1 MSQNGVTKMSF
12 VQLQVISSYS
22 LLQSTVT
29 LEALVLKAKERGYQ
43 AIALTDYNIL
53 YGIVDFYKMCKKHN
67 IKPLLGLTLDVGGII
82 KTEENH
88 SILLLAKNAAG
99 YESLLTLSSEKMLL
113 AETERL
119 TIDQIKEHSR
129 NLIAVTPG
137 EKGEVEHFLL
147 QNEKKAA
154 AAVVEKWQALFPER
168 QFYLGVQLHQN
179 LLPIKDALTELAKE
193 TGTLPVALQ
202 DVRYIDATDDFS
214 TRVLRAINK
223 GEVLETQHAAVIGEY
238 YLPESSQ
245 AEKRFIDNGLKEA
258 AQRTNDI
265 ANMIDVEIAL
275 NQQLLPKFPLPTEKT
290 TTEFLKEQCLVGL
303 EKRVSEPDKRYTD
316 RLEYE
321 LTVIGKM
328 GFEDYFLIVWDVMA
342 YAHKVKIV
350 TGAGRGSAAGS
361 LVAYLLE
368 ITDVDPIEYD
378 LLFERFLNEE
388 RYTMPDI
395 DLDFPD
401 NRREDIL
408 QYVKNKYGKN
418 HVAQIATFGTLAAKM
433 ALKDVS
439 RVFGLSPSEASVWSK
454 AIPSVL
460 GITLEK
466 AFKQSVNL
474 RNLVGKNEKNTLL
487 FETAKKIEGLPRH
500 ISTHAAGVV
509 ISDKPLTHY
518 VPLQKGGSDILLT
531 QYPMGNVEE
540 IGLLKMDFLG
550 LKNLSIID
558 NALKL
563 IQRETG
569 ERLNLLNI
577 PMQDQETLQLF
588 RKGDMVGIFQF
599 ESAGIKSVLRRLEP
613 TSMEDI
619 AAVNALY
626 RPGPMEQI
634 DTFIKRKKG
643 LLPIEYPHETLSEIL
658 SVTYGVMVY
667 QEQVMQVAS
676 KMGGYTLGQAD
687 ILRRAIGK
695 KQKSVIDKERQH
707 FTSGAAKLGY
717 SPEVAI
723 QVYDYIER
731 FANYGF
737 NRSHAVAYSFIA
749 YQMAYLKAHY
759 PHAFFVA
766 LLNSALNNSAKM
778 KEYIIEAKK
787 RNIKVLSP
795 DINASFGGFSLVKGQ
810 ILFGFSSIKGLRR
823 DMIDD
828 MVTNRKNDG
837 SYKDL
842 IDFLKRLNKKW
853 LKPEYIKPLIYVGAF
868 DQFEYSRGTLLAS
881 IEGII
886 QSVHMSGNNSGLFEL
901 LKPKYEFA
909 SDLTIEEK
917 LENEEL
923 FLGTYLSGHPTEKYD
938 SVRPWKQIVYVNELI
953 IGKTSRVI
961 GSIKNIHK
969 ITTKK
974 GEPMAFVTISDTS
987 GDCSLTLFPTKY
999 RQFIELLTDKTVLYV
1014 EGKVESKR
1022 EGIPQIIVQQMD
1034 DIELIMSSQTN
1045 KKCFIRIQEEQNNN
1059 ETLAA
1064 IKKIMM
1070 KSKGNIPVVLYYVQ
1084 TNKKIGLAEESWIND
1099 TPELIEELEN
1109 LLGKENVVLKI
1120 N

>member
-1 MSQNGVTKMSF
+1 MSF
-12 VQLQVISSYS
+12 VQLQVMSSYS
-22 LLQSTVT
+22 LLQSTISI
-29 LEALVLKAKERGYQ
+29 EELVIKAKERGYQ
-43 AIALTDYNIL
+43 AIALTDHNIL
-53 YGIVDFYKMCKKHN
+53 YGLVDFYKMCKKHQ
-67 IKPLLGLTLDVGGII
+67 IKPILGLTLDVGGIV
-82 KTEENH
+82 KSEENH
-88 SILLLAKNAAG
+88 SIILLAKNAKG
-99 YESLLTLSSEKMLL
+99 YENLMILSSKKMLL
-113 AETERL
+113 AENERL
-119 TIDQIKEHSR
+119 TVDQIEQYSQD
-129 NLIAVTPG
+129 LIAITPG
-137 EKGEVEHFLL
+137 ETGEAESFLFKDDA
-147 QNEKKAA
+147 ESAA
-154 AAVVEKWQALFPER
+154 TVIKKWQKTFPKN
-168 QFYLGVQLHQN
+168 QFYIGVQLH
-179 LLPIKDALTELAKE
+179 LKLKSIKNKLNEVSRD
-193 TGTLPVALQ
+193 TGTPTVALQ
-202 DVRYIDATDDFS
+202 DIRYIDADDEFS
-214 TRVLRAINK
+214 TAALRAIDK
-223 GEVLETQHAAVIGEY
+223 GETLSIQNASINGDY
-238 YLPESSQ
+238 FLPESSLVEKQ
-245 AEKRFIDNGLKEA
+245 FKENDLAEE
-258 AQRTNDI
+258 AQRTNAI
-265 ANMIDVEIAL
+265 ADMITSEIVL
-275 NQQLLPKFPLPTEKT
+275 HQQLLPKFPLPTEKST
-290 TTEFLKEQCLVGL
+290 TAFLKEQCLIGL
-303 EKRVSEPDKRYTD
+303 EKRVSEPDKRYID

-361 LVAYLLE
+361 LVAYLLG

-401 NRREDIL
+401 NRREEIL
-408 QYVKNKYGKN
+408 QYVRNKYGKN

-439 RVFGLSPSEASVWSK
+439 RVFGLSPSEANVWSK

-466 AFKQSVNL
+466 AFKQSATL
-474 RNLVGKNEKNTLL
+474 RKLVEENEKNTLL

-509 ISDKPLTHY
+509 ISDKPLTQY
-518 VPLQKGGSDILLT
+518 VPLQKGGGEIFLT

-558 NALKL
+558 NALNL
-563 IQRETG
+563 VQRETG
-569 ERLNLLNI
+569 KRLNLLNI

-613 TSMEDI
+613 SSMEDI

-643 LLPIEYPHETLSEIL
+643 VLPIVYPHESLSEIL

-667 QEQVMQVAS
+667 QEQVMQVAAR
-676 KMGGYTLGQAD
+676 MGGYTLGQAD

-695 KQKSVIDKERQH
+695 KQKSIIDKERQH

-717 SPEVAI
+717 TPEVAM

-759 PHAFFVA
+759 PNAFFVA
-766 LLNSALNNSAKM
+766 LLNSALNNSTKM

-787 RNIKVLSP
+787 RAIKVLSP
-795 DINASFGGFSLVKGQ
+795 DINASFGGFSLINSQ

-828 MVTNRKNDG
+828 MITNRKNDG
-837 SYKDL
+837 KYKDL
-842 IDFLKRLNKKW
+842 IDFLKRLDKKW

-868 DQFEYSRGTLLAS
+868 DQFEHSRGTLLAS

-886 QSVHMSGNNSGLFEL
+886 QSVQMSGNNIDLFEL
-901 LKPKYEFA
+901 LKPKYESA
-909 SDLTIEEK
+909 PDLTIEEK
-917 LENEEL
+917 LENEEH

-938 SVRPWKQIVYVNELI
+938 SVRPWKQIVYINELT
-953 IGKTSRVI
+953 IGKTSRVL

-1022 EGIPQIIVQQMD
+1022 EGIPQIIVNQMD
-1034 DIELIMSSQTN
+1034 DVEKITGSQTD

-1059 ETLAA
+1059 ETLE
-1064 IKKIMM
+1064 KMKNVMM
-1070 KSKGNIPVVLYYVQ
+1070 RSKGNIPVVLYYVQ
-1084 TNKKIGLAEESWIND
+1084 SNKKIGLAEESWIND

-1109 LLGKENVVLKI
+1109 LLGKENIVIK
-1120 N
+1120 NN

>member
-1 MSQNGVTKMSF
+1 MSF
-12 VQLQVISSYS
+12 VQLQVMSSYS
-22 LLQSTVT
+22 LLQSTISI
-29 LEALVLKAKERGYQ
+29 EELVIKAKERGYQ
-43 AIALTDYNIL
+43 AIALNDHNIL
-53 YGIVDFYKMCKKHN
+53 YGLVDFYKMCKKHQ
-67 IKPLLGLTLDVGGII
+67 IKPILGLTLDVGGIV
-82 KTEENH
+82 KSEENH
-88 SILLLAKNAAG
+88 SIILLAKNAKG
-99 YESLLTLSSEKMLL
+99 YENLMILSSKKMLL
-113 AETERL
+113 AENERL
-119 TIDQIKEHSR
+119 TVDQIEQYSQD
-129 NLIAVTPG
+129 LIAITPG
-137 EKGEVEHFLL
+137 ETGEAESFLFKDDA
-147 QNEKKAA
+147 ESAA
-154 AAVVEKWQALFPER
+154 TVIKKWQKTFPKN
-168 QFYLGVQLHQN
+168 QFYIGVQLH
-179 LLPIKDALTELAKE
+179 LKLKSIKNKLNEVSRD
-193 TGTLPVALQ
+193 TGTPTVALQ
-202 DVRYIDATDDFS
+202 DIRYIDADDEFS
-214 TRVLRAINK
+214 TAALRAIDK
-223 GEVLETQHAAVIGEY
+223 GETLSIQNASINGDY
-238 YLPESSQ
+238 FLPESSLVEKQ
-245 AEKRFIDNGLKEA
+245 FKENDLAEE
-258 AQRTNDI
+258 AQRTNAI
-265 ANMIDVEIAL
+265 ADMITSEIVL
-275 NQQLLPKFPLPTEKT
+275 HQQLLPKFPLPTEKST
-290 TTEFLKEQCLVGL
+290 TAFLKEQCLIGL
-303 EKRVSEPDKRYTD
+303 EKRVSEPDKRYID

-361 LVAYLLE
+361 LVAYLLG

-401 NRREDIL
+401 NRREEIL
-408 QYVKNKYGKN
+408 QYVRNKYGKN

-439 RVFGLSPSEASVWSK
+439 RVFGLSPSEANVWSK

-466 AFKQSVNL
+466 AFKQSATL
-474 RNLVGKNEKNTLL
+474 RKLVEENEKNTLL

-509 ISDKPLTHY
+509 ISDKPLTQY
-518 VPLQKGGSDILLT
+518 VPLQKGGGEIFLT

-563 IQRETG
+563 VQRETG
-569 ERLNLLNI
+569 KRLNLLNI

-613 TSMEDI
+613 SSMEDI

-643 LLPIEYPHETLSEIL
+643 VLPIVYPHESLSEIL

-667 QEQVMQVAS
+667 QEQVMQVAAR
-676 KMGGYTLGQAD
+676 MGGYTLGQAD

-695 KQKSVIDKERQH
+695 KQKSIIDKERQH

-717 SPEVAI
+717 TPEVAM

-759 PHAFFVA
+759 PNAFFVA
-766 LLNSALNNSAKM
+766 LLNSALNNSTKM

-787 RNIKVLSP
+787 RAIKVLSP
-795 DINASFGGFSLVKGQ
+795 DINASFGGFSLINSQ

-828 MVTNRKNDG
+828 MITNRKNDG
-837 SYKDL
+837 KYKDL
-842 IDFLKRLNKKW
+842 IDFLKRLDKKW

-868 DQFEYSRGTLLAS
+868 DQFEHSRGTLLAS

-886 QSVHMSGNNSGLFEL
+886 QSVQMSGNNIDLFEL
-901 LKPKYEFA
+901 LKPKYESA
-909 SDLTIEEK
+909 PDLTIEEK
-917 LENEEL
+917 LENEEH

-938 SVRPWKQIVYVNELI
+938 SVRPWKQIVYINELT
-953 IGKTSRVI
+953 IGKTSRVL

-1022 EGIPQIIVQQMD
+1022 EGIPQIIVNQMD
-1034 DIELIMSSQTN
+1034 DVEKIAGSQTD

-1059 ETLAA
+1059 ETLE
-1064 IKKIMM
+1064 KMKNVMM
-1070 KSKGNIPVVLYYVQ
+1070 RSKGNIPVVLYYVQ
-1084 TNKKIGLAEESWIND
+1084 SNKKIGLAEESWIND

-1109 LLGKENVVLKI
+1109 LLGKENIVIK
-1120 N
+1120 NN

>member
-1 MSQNGVTKMSF
+1 MSF
-12 VQLQVISSYS
+12 VQLQVMSSYS
-22 LLQSTVT
+22 LLQSTISI
-29 LEALVLKAKERGYQ
+29 EELVIKAKERGYQ
-43 AIALTDYNIL
+43 AIALTDHNIL
-53 YGIVDFYKMCKKHN
+53 YGLVDFYKMCKKHQ
-67 IKPLLGLTLDVGGII
+67 IKPILGLTLDVGGIV
-82 KTEENH
+82 KSEENH
-88 SILLLAKNAAG
+88 SIILLAKNAKG
-99 YESLLTLSSEKMLL
+99 YENLMILSSKKMLL
-113 AETERL
+113 AENERL
-119 TIDQIKEHSR
+119 TVDQIEQYSQD
-129 NLIAVTPG
+129 LIAITPG
-137 EKGEVEHFLL
+137 ETGEAESFLFKDDA
-147 QNEKKAA
+147 ESAA
-154 AAVVEKWQALFPER
+154 TVIKKWQKTFPKN
-168 QFYLGVQLHQN
+168 QFYIGVQLH
-179 LLPIKDALTELAKE
+179 LKLKSIKNKLNEVSRD
-193 TGTLPVALQ
+193 TGTPTVALQ
-202 DVRYIDATDDFS
+202 DIRYIDADDEFS
-214 TRVLRAINK
+214 TAALRAIDK
-223 GEVLETQHAAVIGEY
+223 GETLSIQNASINGDY
-238 YLPESSQ
+238 FLPESSLV
-245 AEKRFIDNGLKEA
+245 EKQFKENDLAEA
-258 AQRTNDI
+258 AQRTNAI
-265 ANMIDVEIAL
+265 ADMITSEIVL
-275 NQQLLPKFPLPTEKT
+275 HQQLLPKFPLPTEKST
-290 TTEFLKEQCLVGL
+290 TAFLKEQCLIGL
-303 EKRVSEPDKRYTD
+303 EKRVSEPDKRYID

-361 LVAYLLE
+361 LVAYLLG

-401 NRREDIL
+401 NRREEIL
-408 QYVKNKYGKN
+408 QYVRNKYGKN

-439 RVFGLSPSEASVWSK
+439 RVFGLSPSEANVWSK

-466 AFKQSVNL
+466 AFKQSATL
-474 RNLVGKNEKNTLL
+474 RKLVEENEKNTLL

-509 ISDKPLTHY
+509 ISDKPLTQY
-518 VPLQKGGSDILLT
+518 VPLQKGGGEIFLT

-563 IQRETG
+563 VQRETG
-569 ERLNLLNI
+569 KRLNLLNI

-613 TSMEDI
+613 SSMEDI

-643 LLPIEYPHETLSEIL
+643 VLPIVYPHESLSEIL

-667 QEQVMQVAS
+667 QEQVMQVAAR
-676 KMGGYTLGQAD
+676 MGGYTLGQAD

-695 KQKSVIDKERQH
+695 KQKSIIDKERQH

-717 SPEVAI
+717 TLEVAM

-759 PHAFFVA
+759 PNAFFVA
-766 LLNSALNNSAKM
+766 LLNSALNNSTKM

-787 RNIKVLSP
+787 RAIKVLSP
-795 DINASFGGFSLVKGQ
+795 DINASFGGFSLINSQ
-810 ILFGFSSIKGLRR
+810 IFFGFSSIKGLRR

-828 MVTNRKNDG
+828 MITNRKNDG
-837 SYKDL
+837 KYKDL
-842 IDFLKRLNKKW
+842 IDFLKRLDKKW

-868 DQFEYSRGTLLAS
+868 DQFEHSRGTLLAS

-886 QSVHMSGNNSGLFEL
+886 QSVQMSGNNIDLFEL
-901 LKPKYEFA
+901 LKPKYESA
-909 SDLTIEEK
+909 PDLTIEEK
-917 LENEEL
+917 LENEEH

-938 SVRPWKQIVYVNELI
+938 SVRPWKQIVYINELT
-953 IGKTSRVI
+953 IGKTSRVL

-1022 EGIPQIIVQQMD
+1022 EGIPQIIVNQMD
-1034 DIELIMSSQTN
+1034 DVEKIAGSQTD

-1059 ETLAA
+1059 ETLE
-1064 IKKIMM
+1064 KMKNVMM
-1070 KSKGNIPVVLYYVQ
+1070 RSKGNIPVVLYYVQ
-1084 TNKKIGLAEESWIND
+1084 SNKKIGLAEESWIND

-1109 LLGKENVVLKI
+1109 LLGKENIVIK
-1120 N
+1120 NN

>member
-1 MSQNGVTKMSF
+1 MSF
-12 VQLQVISSYS
+12 VQLQVMSSYS
-22 LLQSTVT
+22 LLQSTISI
-29 LEALVLKAKERGYQ
+29 EELVIKAKERGYQ
-43 AIALTDYNIL
+43 AIALTDHNIL
-53 YGIVDFYKMCKKHN
+53 YGLVDFYKMCKKHQ
-67 IKPLLGLTLDVGGII
+67 IKPILGLTLDVGGIV
-82 KTEENH
+82 KSEENH
-88 SILLLAKNAAG
+88 SIILLAKNAKG
-99 YESLLTLSSEKMLL
+99 YENLMILSSKKMLL
-113 AETERL
+113 AENERL
-119 TIDQIKEHSR
+119 TVDQIEQYSQD
-129 NLIAVTPG
+129 LIAITPG
-137 EKGEVEHFLL
+137 ETGEAESFLFKDDA
-147 QNEKKAA
+147 ESAA
-154 AAVVEKWQALFPER
+154 TVIKKWQKTFPKN
-168 QFYLGVQLHQN
+168 QFYIGVQLH
-179 LLPIKDALTELAKE
+179 LKLKSIKNKLNEVSRD
-193 TGTLPVALQ
+193 TGTPTVALQ
-202 DVRYIDATDDFS
+202 DIRYIDADDEFS
-214 TRVLRAINK
+214 TAALRAIDK
-223 GEVLETQHAAVIGEY
+223 GEALSIQNASINGDY
-238 YLPESSQ
+238 FLPESSLVEKQ
-245 AEKRFIDNGLKEA
+245 FKENDLAEE
-258 AQRTNDI
+258 AQRTNAI
-265 ANMIDVEIAL
+265 ADMITSEIVL
-275 NQQLLPKFPLPTEKT
+275 HQQLLPKFPLPTEKST
-290 TTEFLKEQCLVGL
+290 TAFLKEQCLIGL
-303 EKRVSEPDKRYTD
+303 EKRVSEPDKRYID

-361 LVAYLLE
+361 LVAYLLG

-401 NRREDIL
+401 NRREEIL
-408 QYVKNKYGKN
+408 QYVRNKYGKN

-439 RVFGLSPSEASVWSK
+439 RVFGLSPSEANVWSK

-466 AFKQSVNL
+466 AFKQSATL
-474 RNLVGKNEKNTLL
+474 RKLVEENEKNTLL

-509 ISDKPLTHY
+509 ISDKPLTQY
-518 VPLQKGGSDILLT
+518 VPLQKGGGEIFLT

-563 IQRETG
+563 VQRETG
-569 ERLNLLNI
+569 KRLNLLNI

-613 TSMEDI
+613 SSMEDI

-643 LLPIEYPHETLSEIL
+643 VLPIVYPHESLSEIL

-667 QEQVMQVAS
+667 QEQVMQVAAR
-676 KMGGYTLGQAD
+676 MGGYTLGQAD

-695 KQKSVIDKERQH
+695 KQKSIIDKERQH

-717 SPEVAI
+717 TPEVAM

-759 PHAFFVA
+759 PNAFFVA
-766 LLNSALNNSAKM
+766 LLNSALNNSTKM

-787 RNIKVLSP
+787 RAIKVLSP
-795 DINASFGGFSLVKGQ
+795 DINASFGGFSLINSQ

-828 MVTNRKNDG
+828 MITNRKNDG
-837 SYKDL
+837 KYKDL
-842 IDFLKRLNKKW
+842 IDFLKRLDKKW

-868 DQFEYSRGTLLAS
+868 DQFEHSRGTLLAS

-886 QSVHMSGNNSGLFEL
+886 QSVQMSGNNIDLFEL
-901 LKPKYEFA
+901 LKPKYESA
-909 SDLTIEEK
+909 PDLTIEEK
-917 LENEEL
+917 LENEEH

-938 SVRPWKQIVYVNELI
+938 SVRPWKQIVYINELT
-953 IGKTSRVI
+953 IGKTSRII

-1022 EGIPQIIVQQMD
+1022 EGIPQIIVNQMD
-1034 DIELIMSSQTN
+1034 DVEKIAGNQTD

-1059 ETLAA
+1059 ETLE
-1064 IKKIMM
+1064 KMKNVMM
-1070 KSKGNIPVVLYYVQ
+1070 RSKGNIPVVLYYVQ
-1084 TNKKIGLAEESWIND
+1084 SNKKIGLAEESWIND

-1109 LLGKENVVLKI
+1109 LLGKENIVIK
-1120 N
+1120 NN

>member
-1 MSQNGVTKMSF
+1 MSF
-12 VQLQVISSYS
+12 VQLQVMSSYS
-22 LLQSTVT
+22 LLQSTISI
-29 LEALVLKAKERGYQ
+29 EELVIKAKERGYQ
-43 AIALTDYNIL
+43 AIALTDHNIL
-53 YGIVDFYKMCKKHN
+53 YGLVDFYKMCKKHQ
-67 IKPLLGLTLDVGGII
+67 IKPILGLTLDVGGIV
-82 KTEENH
+82 KSEENH
-88 SILLLAKNAAG
+88 SIILLAKNAKG
-99 YESLLTLSSEKMLL
+99 YENLMILSSKKMLL
-113 AETERL
+113 AENERL
-119 TIDQIKEHSR
+119 TVDQIEQYSQD
-129 NLIAVTPG
+129 LIAITPG
-137 EKGEVEHFLL
+137 ETGEAESFLFKDDA
-147 QNEKKAA
+147 ESAA
-154 AAVVEKWQALFPER
+154 TVIKKWQKTFPKN
-168 QFYLGVQLHQN
+168 QFYIGVQLH
-179 LLPIKDALTELAKE
+179 LKLKSIKNKLNEVSRD
-193 TGTLPVALQ
+193 TGTPTVALQ
-202 DVRYIDATDDFS
+202 DIRYIDADDEFS
-214 TRVLRAINK
+214 TAALRAIDK
-223 GEVLETQHAAVIGEY
+223 GETLSIQNASINGDY
-238 YLPESSQ
+238 FLPESSLVEKQ
-245 AEKRFIDNGLKEA
+245 FKENDLAEE
-258 AQRTNDI
+258 AQRTNAI
-265 ANMIDVEIAL
+265 ADMITSEIVL
-275 NQQLLPKFPLPTEKT
+275 HQQLLPKFPLPTEKST
-290 TTEFLKEQCLVGL
+290 TAFLKEQCLIGL
-303 EKRVSEPDKRYTD
+303 EKRVSEPDKRYID

-361 LVAYLLE
+361 LVAYLLG

-401 NRREDIL
+401 NRREEIL
-408 QYVKNKYGKN
+408 QYVRNKYGKN

-439 RVFGLSPSEASVWSK
+439 RVFGLSPSEANVWSK

-466 AFKQSVNL
+466 AFKQSATL
-474 RNLVGKNEKNTLL
+474 RKLVEENEKNTLL

-509 ISDKPLTHY
+509 ISDKPLTQY
-518 VPLQKGGSDILLT
+518 VPLQKGGGEIFLT

-563 IQRETG
+563 VQRETG
-569 ERLNLLNI
+569 KRLNLLNI

-613 TSMEDI
+613 SSMEDI

-643 LLPIEYPHETLSEIL
+643 VLPIVYPHESLSEIL

-667 QEQVMQVAS
+667 QEQVMQVAAR
-676 KMGGYTLGQAD
+676 MGGYTLGQAD

-695 KQKSVIDKERQH
+695 KQKSIIDKERQH

-717 SPEVAI
+717 TPEVAM

-759 PHAFFVA
+759 PNAFFVA
-766 LLNSALNNSAKM
+766 LLNSALNNSTKM

-787 RNIKVLSP
+787 RAIKVLSP
-795 DINASFGGFSLVKGQ
+795 DINASFGGFSLINSQ

-828 MVTNRKNDG
+828 MITNRKNDG
-837 SYKDL
+837 KYKDL
-842 IDFLKRLNKKW
+842 IDFLKRLDKKW

-868 DQFEYSRGTLLAS
+868 DQFEHSRGTLLAS

-886 QSVHMSGNNSGLFEL
+886 QSVQMSGNNIDLFEL
-901 LKPKYEFA
+901 LKPKYESA
-909 SDLTIEEK
+909 PDLTIEEK
-917 LENEEL
+917 LENEEH

-938 SVRPWKQIVYVNELI
+938 SVRPWKQIVYINELT
-953 IGKTSRVI
+953 IGKTSRVL

-1022 EGIPQIIVQQMD
+1022 EGIPQIIVNQMD
-1034 DIELIMSSQTN
+1034 DVEKIAGSQTD

-1059 ETLAA
+1059 ETLE
-1064 IKKIMM
+1064 KMKNVMM
-1070 KSKGNIPVVLYYVQ
+1070 RSKGNIPVVLYYVQ
-1084 TNKKIGLAEESWIND
+1084 SNKKIGLAEESWIND

-1109 LLGKENVVLKI
+1109 LLGKENIVIK
-1120 N
+1120 NN

>member
-1 MSQNGVTKMSF
+1 MSF
-12 VQLQVISSYS
+12 VQLQVMSSYS
-22 LLQSTVT
+22 LLQSTISI
-29 LEALVLKAKERGYQ
+29 EELVIKAKERGYQ
-43 AIALTDYNIL
+43 AIALTDHNIL
-53 YGIVDFYKMCKKHN
+53 YGLVDFYKMCKKHQ
-67 IKPLLGLTLDVGGII
+67 IKPILGLTLDVGGIV
-82 KTEENH
+82 KSEENH
-88 SILLLAKNAAG
+88 SIILLAKNAKG
-99 YESLLTLSSEKMLL
+99 YENLMILSSKKMLL
-113 AETERL
+113 AENERL
-119 TIDQIKEHSR
+119 TVDQIEQYSQD
-129 NLIAVTPG
+129 LIAITPG
-137 EKGEVEHFLL
+137 ETGEAESFLFKDDA
-147 QNEKKAA
+147 ESAA
-154 AAVVEKWQALFPER
+154 TVIKKWQKIFPKN
-168 QFYLGVQLHQN
+168 QFYIGVQLH
-179 LLPIKDALTELAKE
+179 LKLKSIKNKLNEVSRD
-193 TGTLPVALQ
+193 TGTPTVALQ
-202 DVRYIDATDDFS
+202 DIRYIDADDEFS
-214 TRVLRAINK
+214 TAALRAIDK
-223 GEVLETQHAAVIGEY
+223 GETLSIQNASINGDY
-238 YLPESSQ
+238 FLPESSLVEKQ
-245 AEKRFIDNGLKEA
+245 FKENDLAEE
-258 AQRTNDI
+258 AQRTNAI
-265 ANMIDVEIAL
+265 ADMITSEIVL
-275 NQQLLPKFPLPTEKT
+275 HQQLLPKFPLPTEKST
-290 TTEFLKEQCLVGL
+290 TAFLKEQCLIGL
-303 EKRVSEPDKRYTD
+303 EKRVSEPDKRYID

-361 LVAYLLE
+361 LVAYLLG

-401 NRREDIL
+401 NRREEIL
-408 QYVKNKYGKN
+408 QYVRNKYGKN

-439 RVFGLSPSEASVWSK
+439 RVFGLSPSEANVWSK

-466 AFKQSVNL
+466 AFKQSATL
-474 RNLVGKNEKNTLL
+474 RKLVEENEKNTLL

-509 ISDKPLTHY
+509 ISDKPLTQY
-518 VPLQKGGSDILLT
+518 VPLQKGGGEIFLT

-563 IQRETG
+563 VQRETG
-569 ERLNLLNI
+569 KRLNLLNI

-613 TSMEDI
+613 SSMEDI

-643 LLPIEYPHETLSEIL
+643 VLPIVYPHESLSEIL

-667 QEQVMQVAS
+667 QEQVMQVAAR
-676 KMGGYTLGQAD
+676 MGGYTLGQAD

-695 KQKSVIDKERQH
+695 KQKSIIDKERQH

-717 SPEVAI
+717 TPEVAM

-759 PHAFFVA
+759 PNAFFVA
-766 LLNSALNNSAKM
+766 LLNSALNNSTKM

-787 RNIKVLSP
+787 RAIKVLSP
-795 DINASFGGFSLVKGQ
+795 DINASFGGFSLINSQ

-828 MVTNRKNDG
+828 MITNRKNDG
-837 SYKDL
+837 KYKDL
-842 IDFLKRLNKKW
+842 IDFLKRLDKKW

-868 DQFEYSRGTLLAS
+868 DQFEHSRGTLLAS

-886 QSVHMSGNNSGLFEL
+886 QSVQMSGNNIDLFEL
-901 LKPKYEFA
+901 LKPKYESA
-909 SDLTIEEK
+909 PDLTIEEK
-917 LENEEL
+917 LENEEH

-938 SVRPWKQIVYVNELI
+938 SVRPWKQIVYINELT
-953 IGKTSRVI
+953 IGKTSRVL

-1022 EGIPQIIVQQMD
+1022 EGIPQIIVNQMD
-1034 DIELIMSSQTN
+1034 DVEKIAGSQTD

-1059 ETLAA
+1059 ETLE
-1064 IKKIMM
+1064 KMKNVMM
-1070 KSKGNIPVVLYYVQ
+1070 RSKGNIPVVLYYVQ
-1084 TNKKIGLAEESWIND
+1084 SNKKIGLAEESWIND

-1109 LLGKENVVLKI
+1109 LLGKENIVIK
-1120 N
+1120 NN

>member
-1 MSQNGVTKMSF
+1 MSF
-12 VQLQVISSYS
+12 VQLQVMSSYS
-22 LLQSTVT
+22 LLQSTISI
-29 LEALVLKAKERGYQ
+29 EELVIKAKERGYQ
-43 AIALTDYNIL
+43 AIALTDHNIL
-53 YGIVDFYKMCKKHN
+53 YGLVDFYKMCKKHQ
-67 IKPLLGLTLDVGGII
+67 IKPILGLTLDVGGIV
-82 KTEENH
+82 KSEENH
-88 SILLLAKNAAG
+88 SIILLAKNAKG
-99 YESLLTLSSEKMLL
+99 YENLMILSSQKMLL
-113 AETERL
+113 AENERL
-119 TIDQIKEHSR
+119 TVDQIEQYSQD
-129 NLIAVTPG
+129 LIAITPG
-137 EKGEVEHFLL
+137 ETGEAEAFLF
-147 QNEKKAA
+147 QDDQES
-154 AAVVEKWQALFPER
+154 AVTVVKKWQKAFPKN
-168 QFYLGVQLHQN
+168 QFYIGVQLH
-179 LLPIKDALTELAKE
+179 LKLKSIKNKLNEVSRN
-193 TGTLPVALQ
+193 TGTPTVALQ
-202 DVRYIDATDDFS
+202 DIRYIDADDEFS
-214 TRVLRAINK
+214 TAALRAIDK
-223 GEVLETQHAAVIGEY
+223 GETLSIQNASINGDY
-238 YLPESSQ
+238 FLPESSLV
-245 AEKRFIDNGLKEA
+245 EKQFKENDLAEA
-258 AQRTNDI
+258 AQRTNAI
-265 ANMIDVEIAL
+265 ADMITSEIVL
-275 NQQLLPKFPLPTEKT
+275 RQQLLPKFPLPTEKST
-290 TTEFLKEQCLVGL
+290 TAFLKAQCLIGL
-303 EKRVSEPDKRYTD
+303 EKRVSEPDKRYID

-361 LVAYLLE
+361 LVAYLLG

-401 NRREDIL
+401 NRREEIL
-408 QYVKNKYGKN
+408 QYVRNKYGKN

-439 RVFGLSPSEASVWSK
+439 RVFGLSPSEANVWSK

-466 AFKQSVNL
+466 AFKQSATL
-474 RNLVGKNEKNTLL
+474 RKLVGENEKNTLL

-509 ISDKPLTHY
+509 ISDKPLTQY
-518 VPLQKGGSDILLT
+518 VPLQKGGGEIFLT

-558 NALKL
+558 NVLKL
-563 IQRETG
+563 VQRETG
-569 ERLNLLNI
+569 KRLNLLNI

-613 TSMEDI
+613 SSMEDI

-643 LLPIEYPHETLSEIL
+643 VLPIVYPHESLSEIL

-667 QEQVMQVAS
+667 QEQVMQVAAR
-676 KMGGYTLGQAD
+676 MGGYTLGQAD

-695 KQKSVIDKERQH
+695 KQKSIIDKERQH

-717 SPEVAI
+717 TPEVAM

-759 PHAFFVA
+759 PNAFFVA
-766 LLNSALNNSAKM
+766 LLNSALNNSTKM

-787 RNIKVLSP
+787 RAIKVLSP
-795 DINASFGGFSLVKGQ
+795 DINASFGGFSLINSQ

-828 MVTNRKNDG
+828 MITNRKNDG
-837 SYKDL
+837 KYKDL
-842 IDFLKRLNKKW
+842 IDFLKRLDKKW

-868 DQFEYSRGTLLAS
+868 DQFEHSRGTLLAS

-886 QSVHMSGNNSGLFEL
+886 QSVQMSGNNIDLFEL
-901 LKPKYEFA
+901 LKPKYESA
-909 SDLTIEEK
+909 PDLTIEEK
-917 LENEEL
+917 LENEEH

-938 SVRPWKQIVYVNELI
+938 SVRPWKQIVYINELT
-953 IGKTSRVI
+953 IGKTSRII

-1022 EGIPQIIVQQMD
+1022 EGIPQIIVNQMD
-1034 DIELIMSSQTN
+1034 DVEKIAGSQTD

-1059 ETLAA
+1059 ETLE
-1064 IKKIMM
+1064 KMKNVMM
-1070 KSKGNIPVVLYYVQ
+1070 RSKGNIPVVLYYVQ
-1084 TNKKIGLAEESWIND
+1084 SNKKIGLAEESWIND

-1109 LLGKENVVLKI
+1109 LLGKENIVIK
-1120 N
+1120 NN

>member
-1 MSQNGVTKMSF
+1 MSF
-12 VQLQVISSYS
+12 VQLQVMSSYS
-22 LLQSTVT
+22 LLQSTISI
-29 LEALVLKAKERGYQ
+29 EELVIKAKERGYQ
-43 AIALTDYNIL
+43 AIALTDHNIL
-53 YGIVDFYKMCKKHN
+53 YGLVDFYKMCKKHQ
-67 IKPLLGLTLDVGGII
+67 IKPILGLTLDVGGIV
-82 KTEENH
+82 KSEENH
-88 SILLLAKNAAG
+88 SIILLAKNAKG
-99 YESLLTLSSEKMLL
+99 YENLMILSSKKMLL
-113 AETERL
+113 AENERL
-119 TIDQIKEHSR
+119 TVDQIEQYSQD
-129 NLIAVTPG
+129 LIAITPG
-137 EKGEVEHFLL
+137 ETGEAESFLFKDDA
-147 QNEKKAA
+147 ESAA
-154 AAVVEKWQALFPER
+154 TVIKKWQKTFPKN
-168 QFYLGVQLHQN
+168 QFYIGVQLH
-179 LLPIKDALTELAKE
+179 LKLKSIKNKLNEVSRD
-193 TGTLPVALQ
+193 TGTPTVALQ
-202 DVRYIDATDDFS
+202 DIRYIDADDEFS
-214 TRVLRAINK
+214 TAALRAIDK
-223 GEVLETQHAAVIGEY
+223 GETLSIQNASINGDY
-238 YLPESSQ
+238 FLPESSLVEKQ
-245 AEKRFIDNGLKEA
+245 FKENDLAEE
-258 AQRTNDI
+258 AQRTNAI
-265 ANMIDVEIAL
+265 ADMITSEIVL
-275 NQQLLPKFPLPTEKT
+275 HQQLLPKFPLPTEKST
-290 TTEFLKEQCLVGL
+290 TAFLKEQCLIGL
-303 EKRVSEPDKRYTD
+303 EKRVSEPDKRYID

-361 LVAYLLE
+361 LVAYLLG

-401 NRREDIL
+401 NRREEIL
-408 QYVKNKYGKN
+408 QYVRNKYGKN

-439 RVFGLSPSEASVWSK
+439 RVFGLSPSEANVWSK

-466 AFKQSVNL
+466 AFKQSATL
-474 RNLVGKNEKNTLL
+474 RKLVEENEKNTLL

-509 ISDKPLTHY
+509 ISDKPLTQY
-518 VPLQKGGSDILLT
+518 VPLQKGGGEIFLT

-563 IQRETG
+563 VQRETG
-569 ERLNLLNI
+569 KRLNLLNI

-613 TSMEDI
+613 SSMEDI

-643 LLPIEYPHETLSEIL
+643 VLPIVYPHESLSEIL

-667 QEQVMQVAS
+667 QEQVMQVAAR
-676 KMGGYTLGQAD
+676 MGGYTLGQAD

-695 KQKSVIDKERQH
+695 KQKSIIDKERQH

-717 SPEVAI
+717 TPEVAM

-759 PHAFFVA
+759 PNAFFVA
-766 LLNSALNNSAKM
+766 LLNSALNNSTKM

-787 RNIKVLSP
+787 RAIKVLSP
-795 DINASFGGFSLVKGQ
+795 DINASFGGFSLINSQ

-828 MVTNRKNDG
+828 MITNRKNDG
-837 SYKDL
+837 KYKDL
-842 IDFLKRLNKKW
+842 IDFLKRLDKKW

-868 DQFEYSRGTLLAS
+868 DQFEHSRGTLLAS

-886 QSVHMSGNNSGLFEL
+886 QSVQMSGNNIDLFEL
-901 LKPKYEFA
+901 LKPKYESA
-909 SDLTIEEK
+909 PDLTIEEK
-917 LENEEL
+917 LENEEN

-938 SVRPWKQIVYVNELI
+938 SVRPWKQIVYINELT
-953 IGKTSRVI
+953 IGKTSRVL

-1022 EGIPQIIVQQMD
+1022 EGIPQIIVNQMD
-1034 DIELIMSSQTN
+1034 DVEKITGSQTD

-1059 ETLAA
+1059 ETLE
-1064 IKKIMM
+1064 KMKNVMM
-1070 KSKGNIPVVLYYVQ
+1070 RSKGNIPVVLYYVQ
-1084 TNKKIGLAEESWIND
+1084 SNKKIGLAEESWIND

-1109 LLGKENVVLKI
+1109 LLGKENIVIK
-1120 N
+1120 NN

>member
-1 MSQNGVTKMSF
+1 MSF
-12 VQLQVISSYS
+12 VQLQVMSSYS
-22 LLQSTVT
+22 LLQSTISI
-29 LEALVLKAKERGYQ
+29 EELVIKAKERGYQ
-43 AIALTDYNIL
+43 AIALTDHNIL
-53 YGIVDFYKMCKKHN
+53 YGLVDFYKMCKKHQ
-67 IKPLLGLTLDVGGII
+67 IKPILGLTLDVGGIV
-82 KTEENH
+82 KSEENH
-88 SILLLAKNAAG
+88 SIILLAKNAKG
-99 YESLLTLSSEKMLL
+99 YENLMILSSKKMLL
-113 AETERL
+113 AENERL
-119 TIDQIKEHSR
+119 TVDQIEQYSQD
-129 NLIAVTPG
+129 LIAITPG
-137 EKGEVEHFLL
+137 ETAEAESFLFKDDA
-147 QNEKKAA
+147 ESAA
-154 AAVVEKWQALFPER
+154 TVIKKWQKTFPKN
-168 QFYLGVQLHQN
+168 QFYIGVQLH
-179 LLPIKDALTELAKE
+179 LKLKSIKNKLNEVSRD
-193 TGTLPVALQ
+193 TGTPTVALQ
-202 DVRYIDATDDFS
+202 DIRYIDADDEFS
-214 TRVLRAINK
+214 TAALRAIDK
-223 GEVLETQHAAVIGEY
+223 GETLSIQNASINGDY
-238 YLPESSQ
+238 FLPESSLVEKQ
-245 AEKRFIDNGLKEA
+245 FKENDLAEE
-258 AQRTNDI
+258 AQRTNAI
-265 ANMIDVEIAL
+265 ADMITSEIVL
-275 NQQLLPKFPLPTEKT
+275 HQQLLPKFPLPTEKST
-290 TTEFLKEQCLVGL
+290 TAFLKEQCLIGL
-303 EKRVSEPDKRYTD
+303 EKRVSEPDKRYID

-361 LVAYLLE
+361 LVAYLLG

-401 NRREDIL
+401 NRREEIL
-408 QYVKNKYGKN
+408 QYVRNKYGKN

-439 RVFGLSPSEASVWSK
+439 RVFGLSPSEANVWSK

-466 AFKQSVNL
+466 AFKQSATL
-474 RNLVGKNEKNTLL
+474 RKLVEENEKNTLL

-509 ISDKPLTHY
+509 ISDKPLTQY
-518 VPLQKGGSDILLT
+518 VPLQKGGGEIFLT

-563 IQRETG
+563 VQRETG
-569 ERLNLLNI
+569 KRLNLLNI

-613 TSMEDI
+613 SSMEDI

-643 LLPIEYPHETLSEIL
+643 VLPIVYPHESLSEIL

-667 QEQVMQVAS
+667 QEQVMQVAAR
-676 KMGGYTLGQAD
+676 MGGYTLGQAD

-695 KQKSVIDKERQH
+695 KQKSIIDKERQH

-717 SPEVAI
+717 TPEVAM

-759 PHAFFVA
+759 PNAFFVA
-766 LLNSALNNSAKM
+766 LLNSALNNSTKM

-787 RNIKVLSP
+787 RAIKVLSP
-795 DINASFGGFSLVKGQ
+795 DINASFGGFSLINSQ

-828 MVTNRKNDG
+828 MITNRKNDG
-837 SYKDL
+837 KYKDL
-842 IDFLKRLNKKW
+842 IDFLKRLDKKW

-868 DQFEYSRGTLLAS
+868 DQFEHSRGTLLAS

-886 QSVHMSGNNSGLFEL
+886 QSVQMSGNNIDLFEL
-901 LKPKYEFA
+901 LKPKYESA
-909 SDLTIEEK
+909 PDLTIEEK
-917 LENEEL
+917 LENEEH

-938 SVRPWKQIVYVNELI
+938 SVRPWKQIVYINELT
-953 IGKTSRVI
+953 IGKTSRVL

-1022 EGIPQIIVQQMD
+1022 EGIPQIIVNQMD
-1034 DIELIMSSQTN
+1034 DVEKIAGSQTD

-1059 ETLAA
+1059 ETLE
-1064 IKKIMM
+1064 KMKNVMM
-1070 KSKGNIPVVLYYVQ
+1070 RSKGNIPVVLYYVQ
-1084 TNKKIGLAEESWIND
+1084 SNKKIGLAEESWIND

-1109 LLGKENVVLKI
+1109 LLGKENIVIK
-1120 N
+1120 NN

>member
-1 MSQNGVTKMSF
+1 MSF
-12 VQLQVISSYS
+12 VQLQVMSSYS
-22 LLQSTVT
+22 LLQSTISI
-29 LEALVLKAKERGYQ
+29 EELVIKAKERGYQ
-43 AIALTDYNIL
+43 AIALTDHNIL
-53 YGIVDFYKMCKKHN
+53 YGLVDFYKMCKKHQ
-67 IKPLLGLTLDVGGII
+67 IKPILGLTLDVGGIV
-82 KTEENH
+82 KSEENH
-88 SILLLAKNAAG
+88 SIILLAKNAKG
-99 YESLLTLSSEKMLL
+99 YENLMILSSKKILL
-113 AETERL
+113 AENERL
-119 TIDQIKEHSR
+119 TVDQIEQYSQD
-129 NLIAVTPG
+129 LIAITPG
-137 EKGEVEHFLL
+137 ETGEAESFLFKDDA
-147 QNEKKAA
+147 ESAA
-154 AAVVEKWQALFPER
+154 TVIKKWQKTFPKN
-168 QFYLGVQLHQN
+168 QFYIGVQLH
-179 LLPIKDALTELAKE
+179 LKLKSIKNKLNEVSRD
-193 TGTLPVALQ
+193 TGTPTVALQ
-202 DVRYIDATDDFS
+202 DIRYIDADDEFS
-214 TRVLRAINK
+214 TAALRAIDK
-223 GEVLETQHAAVIGEY
+223 GETLSIQNASINGDY
-238 YLPESSQ
+238 FLPESSLVEKQ
-245 AEKRFIDNGLKEA
+245 FKENDLAEE
-258 AQRTNDI
+258 AQRTNAI
-265 ANMIDVEIAL
+265 ADMITSEIVL
-275 NQQLLPKFPLPTEKT
+275 HQQLLPKFPLPTEKST
-290 TTEFLKEQCLVGL
+290 TAFLKEQCLIGL
-303 EKRVSEPDKRYTD
+303 EKRVSEPDKRYID

-361 LVAYLLE
+361 LVAYLLG

-401 NRREDIL
+401 NRREEIL
-408 QYVKNKYGKN
+408 QYVRNKYGKN

-439 RVFGLSPSEASVWSK
+439 RVFGLSPSEANVWSK

-466 AFKQSVNL
+466 AFKQSATL
-474 RNLVGKNEKNTLL
+474 RKLVEENEKNTLL

-509 ISDKPLTHY
+509 ISDKPLTQY
-518 VPLQKGGSDILLT
+518 VPLQKGGGEIFLT

-563 IQRETG
+563 VQRETG
-569 ERLNLLNI
+569 KRLNLLNI

-613 TSMEDI
+613 SSMEDI

-643 LLPIEYPHETLSEIL
+643 VLPIVYPHESLSEIL

-667 QEQVMQVAS
+667 QEQVMQVAAR
-676 KMGGYTLGQAD
+676 MGGYTLGQAD

-695 KQKSVIDKERQH
+695 KQKSIIDKERQH

-717 SPEVAI
+717 TPEVAM

-759 PHAFFVA
+759 PNAFFVA
-766 LLNSALNNSAKM
+766 LLNSALNNSTKM

-787 RNIKVLSP
+787 RAIKVLSP
-795 DINASFGGFSLVKGQ
+795 DINASFGGFSLINSQ

-828 MVTNRKNDG
+828 MITNRKNDG
-837 SYKDL
+837 KYKDL
-842 IDFLKRLNKKW
+842 IDFLKRLDKKW

-868 DQFEYSRGTLLAS
+868 DQFEHSRGTLLAS

-886 QSVHMSGNNSGLFEL
+886 QSVQMSGNNIDLFEL
-901 LKPKYEFA
+901 LKPKYESA
-909 SDLTIEEK
+909 PDLTIEEK
-917 LENEEL
+917 LENEEH

-938 SVRPWKQIVYVNELI
+938 SVRPWKQIVYINELT
-953 IGKTSRVI
+953 IGKTSRVL

-1022 EGIPQIIVQQMD
+1022 EGIPQIIVNQMD
-1034 DIELIMSSQTN
+1034 DVEKIAGSQTD

-1059 ETLAA
+1059 ETLE
-1064 IKKIMM
+1064 KMKNVMM
-1070 KSKGNIPVVLYYVQ
+1070 RSKGNIPVVLYYVQ
-1084 TNKKIGLAEESWIND
+1084 SNKKIGLAEESWIND

-1109 LLGKENVVLKI
+1109 LLGKENIVIK
-1120 N
+1120 NN

>member
-1 MSQNGVTKMSF
+1 MSF
-12 VQLQVISSYS
+12 VQLQVMSSYS
-22 LLQSTVT
+22 LLQSTISI
-29 LEALVLKAKERGYQ
+29 EELVIKAKERGYQ
-43 AIALTDYNIL
+43 AIALTDHNIL
-53 YGIVDFYKMCKKHN
+53 YGLVDFYKMCKKHQ
-67 IKPLLGLTLDVGGII
+67 IKPILGLTLDVGGIV
-82 KTEENH
+82 KSEENY
-88 SILLLAKNAAG
+88 SIILLAKNAKG
-99 YESLLTLSSEKMLL
+99 YENLMILSSKKMLL
-113 AETERL
+113 AENERL
-119 TIDQIKEHSR
+119 TVDQIEQYSQD
-129 NLIAVTPG
+129 LIAITPG
-137 EKGEVEHFLL
+137 ETGEAESFLFKDDA
-147 QNEKKAA
+147 ESAA
-154 AAVVEKWQALFPER
+154 TVIKKWQKTFPKN
-168 QFYLGVQLHQN
+168 QFYIGVQLH
-179 LLPIKDALTELAKE
+179 LKLKSIKNKLNEVSRD
-193 TGTLPVALQ
+193 TGTPTVALQ
-202 DVRYIDATDDFS
+202 DIRYIDADDEFS
-214 TRVLRAINK
+214 TAALRAIDK
-223 GEVLETQHAAVIGEY
+223 GETLSIQNASINGDY
-238 YLPESSQ
+238 FLPESSLVEKQ
-245 AEKRFIDNGLKEA
+245 FKENDLAEE
-258 AQRTNDI
+258 AQRTNAI
-265 ANMIDVEIAL
+265 ADMITSEIVL
-275 NQQLLPKFPLPTEKT
+275 HQQLLPKFPLPTEKST
-290 TTEFLKEQCLVGL
+290 TAFLKEQCLIGL
-303 EKRVSEPDKRYTD
+303 EKRVSEPDKRYID

-361 LVAYLLE
+361 LVAYLLG

-401 NRREDIL
+401 NRREEIL
-408 QYVKNKYGKN
+408 QYVRNKYGKN

-439 RVFGLSPSEASVWSK
+439 RVFGLSPSEANVWSK

-466 AFKQSVNL
+466 AFKQSATL
-474 RNLVGKNEKNTLL
+474 RKLVEENEKNTLL

-509 ISDKPLTHY
+509 ISDKPLTQY
-518 VPLQKGGSDILLT
+518 VPLQKGGGEIFLT

-563 IQRETG
+563 VQRETG
-569 ERLNLLNI
+569 KRLNLLNI

-613 TSMEDI
+613 SSMEDI

-643 LLPIEYPHETLSEIL
+643 VLPIVYPHESLSEIL

-667 QEQVMQVAS
+667 QEQVMQVAAR
-676 KMGGYTLGQAD
+676 MGGYTLGQAD

-695 KQKSVIDKERQH
+695 KQKSIIDKERQH

-717 SPEVAI
+717 TSEVAM

-759 PHAFFVA
+759 PNAFFVA
-766 LLNSALNNSAKM
+766 LLNSALNNSTKM

-787 RNIKVLSP
+787 RAIKVLSP
-795 DINASFGGFSLVKGQ
+795 DINASFGGFSLINSQ

-828 MVTNRKNDG
+828 MITNRKNDG
-837 SYKDL
+837 KYKDL
-842 IDFLKRLNKKW
+842 IDFLKRLDKKW

-868 DQFEYSRGTLLAS
+868 DQFEHSRGTLLAS

-886 QSVHMSGNNSGLFEL
+886 QSVQMSGNNIDLFEL
-901 LKPKYEFA
+901 LKPKYESA
-909 SDLTIEEK
+909 PDLTIEEK
-917 LENEEL
+917 LENEEH

-938 SVRPWKQIVYVNELI
+938 SVRPWKQIVYINELT
-953 IGKTSRVI
+953 IGKTSRVL

-1022 EGIPQIIVQQMD
+1022 EGIPQIIVNQMD
-1034 DIELIMSSQTN
+1034 DVEKIAGSQTD

-1059 ETLAA
+1059 ETLE
-1064 IKKIMM
+1064 KMKNVMM
-1070 KSKGNIPVVLYYVQ
+1070 RSKGNIPVVLYYVQ
-1084 TNKKIGLAEESWIND
+1084 SNKKIGLAEESWIND

-1109 LLGKENVVLKI
+1109 LLGKENIVIK
-1120 N
+1120 NN

>member
-1 MSQNGVTKMSF
+1 MSF
-12 VQLQVISSYS
+12 VQLQVMSSYS
-22 LLQSTVT
+22 LLQSTISI
-29 LEALVLKAKERGYQ
+29 EELVIKAKERGYQ
-43 AIALTDYNIL
+43 AIALTDHNIL
-53 YGIVDFYKMCKKHN
+53 YGLVDFYKMCKKHQ
-67 IKPLLGLTLDVGGII
+67 IKPILGLTLDVGGIV
-82 KTEENH
+82 KSEENH
-88 SILLLAKNAAG
+88 SIILLAKNAKG
-99 YESLLTLSSEKMLL
+99 YENLMILSSKKMLL
-113 AETERL
+113 AENERL
-119 TIDQIKEHSR
+119 TVDQIEQYSQD
-129 NLIAVTPG
+129 LIAITPG
-137 EKGEVEHFLL
+137 ETGEAESFLFKDDA
-147 QNEKKAA
+147 ESAA
-154 AAVVEKWQALFPER
+154 TVIKKWQKTFPKN
-168 QFYLGVQLHQN
+168 QFYVGVQLH
-179 LLPIKDALTELAKE
+179 LKLKSIKNKLNEVSRD
-193 TGTLPVALQ
+193 TGTPTVALQ
-202 DVRYIDATDDFS
+202 DIRYIDADDEFS
-214 TRVLRAINK
+214 TAALRAIDK
-223 GEVLETQHAAVIGEY
+223 GETLSIQNASINGDY
-238 YLPESSQ
+238 FLPESSLVEKQ
-245 AEKRFIDNGLKEA
+245 FKENDLAEE
-258 AQRTNDI
+258 AQRTNAI
-265 ANMIDVEIAL
+265 ADMITSEIVL
-275 NQQLLPKFPLPTEKT
+275 HQQLLPKFPLPTEKST
-290 TTEFLKEQCLVGL
+290 TAFLKEQCLIGL
-303 EKRVSEPDKRYTD
+303 EKRVSEPDKRYID

-361 LVAYLLE
+361 LVAYLLG

-401 NRREDIL
+401 NRREEIL
-408 QYVKNKYGKN
+408 QYVRNKYGKN

-439 RVFGLSPSEASVWSK
+439 RVFGLSPSEANVWSK

-466 AFKQSVNL
+466 AFKQSATL
-474 RNLVGKNEKNTLL
+474 RKLVGENEKNTLL

-509 ISDKPLTHY
+509 ISDKPLTQY
-518 VPLQKGGSDILLT
+518 VPLQKGGGEIFLT

-558 NALKL
+558 NVLKL
-563 IQRETG
+563 VQRETG
-569 ERLNLLNI
+569 KRLNLLNI

-613 TSMEDI
+613 SSMEDI

-643 LLPIEYPHETLSEIL
+643 VLPIVYPHESLSEIL

-667 QEQVMQVAS
+667 QEQVMQVAAR
-676 KMGGYTLGQAD
+676 MGGYTLGQAD

-695 KQKSVIDKERQH
+695 KQKSIIDKERQH

-717 SPEVAI
+717 TPEVAM

-759 PHAFFVA
+759 PNAFFVA
-766 LLNSALNNSAKM
+766 LLNSALNNSTKM

-787 RNIKVLSP
+787 RAIKVLSP
-795 DINASFGGFSLVKGQ
+795 DINASFGGFSLINSQ

-828 MVTNRKNDG
+828 MITNRKNDG
-837 SYKDL
+837 KYKDL
-842 IDFLKRLNKKW
+842 IDFLKRLDKKW

-868 DQFEYSRGTLLAS
+868 DQFEHSRGTLLAS

-886 QSVHMSGNNSGLFEL
+886 QSVQMSGNNIDLFEL
-901 LKPKYEFA
+901 LKPKYESA
-909 SDLTIEEK
+909 PDLTIEEK
-917 LENEEL
+917 LENEEH

-938 SVRPWKQIVYVNELI
+938 SVRPWKQIVYINELT
-953 IGKTSRVI
+953 IGKTSRII

-1022 EGIPQIIVQQMD
+1022 EGIPQIIVNQMD
-1034 DIELIMSSQTN
+1034 DVEKIAGSQTD

-1059 ETLAA
+1059 ETLE
-1064 IKKIMM
+1064 KMKNVMM
-1070 KSKGNIPVVLYYVQ
+1070 RSKGNIPVVLYYVQ
-1084 TNKKIGLAEESWIND
+1084 SNKKIGLAEESWIND

-1109 LLGKENVVLKI
+1109 LLGKENIVIK
-1120 N
+1120 NN

>member
-1 MSQNGVTKMSF
+1 MSF

-22 LLQSTVT
+22 LLQSTISI
-29 LEALVLKAKERGYQ
+29 EELVITAKERGYQ
-43 AIALTDYNIL
+43 AIALTDQNIL
-53 YGIVDFYKMCKKHN
+53 YGMVDFYKMCKKHH
-67 IKPLLGLTLDVGGII
+67 IKPILGLTLDVGGIL
-82 KTEENH
+82 KAEENY
-88 SILLLAKNAAG
+88 SIILLAKNAKG
-99 YESLLTLSSEKMLL
+99 YESLMTLSSDKMLL
-113 AETERL
+113 GENERI
-119 TIDQIKEHSR
+119 TIDQVKKYSQD
-129 NLIAVTPG
+129 LIALTPG
-137 EKGEVEHFLL
+137 EKGEAEYYLF
-147 QNEKKAA
+147 QNDKAA
-154 AAVVEKWQALFPER
+154 AATVVKEWRNAFPEN
-168 QFYLGVQLHQN
+168 QFYLGIQLHQK
-179 LLPIKDALTELAKE
+179 LEPIKNELNELASKSE
-193 TGTLPVALQ
+193 TLTVALQ
-202 DVRYIDATDDFS
+202 DVRYIDAADDFS
-214 TRVLRAINK
+214 TTVLRAIDK
-223 GEVLETQHAAVIGEY
+223 GETISIQDASVNGEY

-245 AEKRFIDNGLKEA
+245 VEQWFKDNDLETA
-258 AQRTNDI
+258 AQRTKDI
-265 ANMIDVEIAL
+265 ADMIDVEISL
-275 NQQLLPKFPLPTEKT
+275 HQQLLPKFSLPKERS
-290 TTEFLKEQCLVGL
+290 TTEYLKEQCLNGL
-303 EKRVSEPDKRYTD
+303 KLRVTQSDERYTK

-321 LTVIGKM
+321 LAVIQKM

-368 ITDVDPIEYD
+368 ITDVDPIEYN

-401 NRREDIL
+401 NRREEIL
-408 QYVKNKYGKN
+408 QYVKNKYGQN

-439 RVFGLSPSEASVWSK
+439 RVFGLSPSEANVWSK
-454 AIPSVL
+454 AIPKVL

-466 AFKQSVNL
+466 AYQQSSTL
-474 RNLVGKNEKNTLL
+474 RKLIEENEKNTIL

-500 ISTHAAGVV
+500 ISTHAAGIV
-509 ISDKPLTHY
+509 ISDKPLTRY
-518 VPLQKGGSDILLT
+518 VPLQQGGGEILLT
-531 QYPMGNVEE
+531 QYPMGIVEE

-550 LKNLSIID
+550 LKNLSII
-558 NALKL
+558 NNTLKM
-563 IQRETG
+563 IQSETG
-569 ERLNLLNI
+569 KRINLLSI
-577 PMQDQETLQLF
+577 PMQDQDTLQLF
-588 RKGDMVGIFQF
+588 RQADMVGIFQF
-599 ESAGIKSVLRRLEP
+599 ESAGIKNVLRKLEP
-613 TSMEDI
+613 TSIEDI

-643 LLPIEYPHETLSEIL
+643 ILSIEFPHESLSEIL

-667 QEQVMQVAS
+667 QEQVMQVAA

-695 KQKSVIDKERQH
+695 KQKSVIDQERHH
-707 FTSGAAKLGY
+707 FISGAKQLGY
-717 SPEVAI
+717 TKEVAI

-759 PHAFFVA
+759 PNAFFVA
-766 LLNSALNNSAKM
+766 LLNSALNNSTKM

-787 RNIKVLSP
+787 RKIKVLSP
-795 DINASFGGFSLVKGQ
+795 DINASFNGFTLIENQ

-823 DMIDD
+823 DMIIE
-828 MVTNRKNDG
+828 MIQNRKNDG
-837 SYKDL
+837 KYLDL
-842 IDFLKRLNKKW
+842 IDFLKRLDKKW

-868 DQFEYSRGTLLAS
+868 DQFEHSRGTLLAS

-886 QSVHMSGNNSGLFEL
+886 QSVQMSGNNIDLFEL
-901 LKPKYEFA
+901 LKPKYESA
-909 SDLTIEEK
+909 PDLTIEEK
-917 LENEEL
+917 LENEEH

-938 SVRPWKQIVYVNELI
+938 SVRPWKQIVYINELT
-953 IGKTSRVI
+953 IGKTSRII

-1022 EGIPQIIVQQMD
+1022 EGIPQIIVNQMD
-1034 DIELIMSSQTN
+1034 DVEKIAGSQTD

-1059 ETLAA
+1059 ETLE
-1064 IKKIMM
+1064 KMKNVMM
-1070 KSKGNIPVVLYYVQ
+1070 RSKGNIPVVLYYVQ
-1084 TNKKIGLAEESWIND
+1084 SNKKIGLAEESWIND

-1109 LLGKENVVLKI
+1109 LLGKENIVIK
-1120 N
+1120 NN

>member
-1 MSQNGVTKMSF
+1 MSF
-12 VQLQVISSYS
+12 VQLQVMSSYS
-22 LLQSTVT
+22 LLQSTISI
-29 LEALVLKAKERGYQ
+29 EELVIKAKERGYQ
-43 AIALTDYNIL
+43 AIALTDHNIL
-53 YGIVDFYKMCKKHN
+53 YGLVDFYKMCKKHQ
-67 IKPLLGLTLDVGGII
+67 IKPILGLTLDVGGIV
-82 KTEENH
+82 KSEENH
-88 SILLLAKNAAG
+88 SIILLAKNAKG
-99 YESLLTLSSEKMLL
+99 YENLMILSSQKMLL
-113 AETERL
+113 AENERL
-119 TIDQIKEHSR
+119 TVDQIEQYSQD
-129 NLIAVTPG
+129 LIAITPG
-137 EKGEVEHFLL
+137 ETGEAEAFLF
-147 QNEKKAA
+147 QDDPES
-154 AAVVEKWQALFPER
+154 AVTVIKKWQKAFPKN
-168 QFYLGVQLHQN
+168 QFYIGVQLH
-179 LLPIKDALTELAKE
+179 LKLKSIKNKLNEVSRN
-193 TGTLPVALQ
+193 TGTPTVALQ
-202 DVRYIDATDDFS
+202 DIRYIDAGDEFS
-214 TRVLRAINK
+214 TAALRAIDK
-223 GEVLETQHAAVIGEY
+223 GETLSIQNASINGDY
-238 YLPESSQ
+238 FLPESSLV
-245 AEKRFIDNGLKEA
+245 EKYFKENDLAEA
-258 AQRTNDI
+258 AQRTNAI
-265 ANMIDVEIAL
+265 ADMITSEIVL
-275 NQQLLPKFPLPTEKT
+275 HQQLLPKFPLPIEKST
-290 TTEFLKEQCLVGL
+290 TAFLKEQCLIGL
-303 EKRVSEPDKRYTD
+303 EKRVSEPDKRYID

-361 LVAYLLE
+361 LVAYLLG

-401 NRREDIL
+401 NRREEIL
-408 QYVKNKYGKN
+408 QYVRNKYGKN

-439 RVFGLSPSEASVWSK
+439 RVFGLSPSEANVWSK

-466 AFKQSVNL
+466 AFKQSATL
-474 RNLVGKNEKNTLL
+474 RKLVGENEKNTLL

-509 ISDKPLTHY
+509 ISDKPLTQY
-518 VPLQKGGSDILLT
+518 VPLQKGGGEIFLT

-563 IQRETG
+563 VQRETG
-569 ERLNLLNI
+569 KRLNLLNI

-613 TSMEDI
+613 SSMEDI

-643 LLPIEYPHETLSEIL
+643 VLPIVYPHESLSEIL

-667 QEQVMQVAS
+667 QEQVMQVAAR
-676 KMGGYTLGQAD
+676 MGGYTLGQAD

-695 KQKSVIDKERQH
+695 KQKSIIDKERQH

-717 SPEVAI
+717 TPEVAM

-759 PHAFFVA
+759 PNAFFVA
-766 LLNSALNNSAKM
+766 LLNSALNNSTKM

-787 RNIKVLSP
+787 RAIKVLSP
-795 DINASFGGFSLVKGQ
+795 NINASFGGFSLINSQ

-828 MVTNRKNDG
+828 MITNRKNDG
-837 SYKDL
+837 KYKDL
-842 IDFLKRLNKKW
+842 IDFLKRLDKKW

-868 DQFEYSRGTLLAS
+868 DQFEHSRGTLLAS

-886 QSVHMSGNNSGLFEL
+886 QSVQMSGNNIDLFEL
-901 LKPKYEFA
+901 LKPKYESA
-909 SDLTIEEK
+909 PDLTIEEK
-917 LENEEL
+917 LENEEH

-938 SVRPWKQIVYVNELI
+938 SVRPWKQIVYINELT
-953 IGKTSRVI
+953 IGKTSRII

-1022 EGIPQIIVQQMD
+1022 EGIPQIIVNQMD
-1034 DIELIMSSQTN
+1034 DVEKIAGSQTD

-1059 ETLAA
+1059 ETLE
-1064 IKKIMM
+1064 KMKNVMM
-1070 KSKGNIPVVLYYVQ
+1070 RSKGNIPVVLYYVQ
-1084 TNKKIGLAEESWIND
+1084 SNKKIGLAEESWIND

-1109 LLGKENVVLKI
+1109 LLGKENIVIK
-1120 N
+1120 NN

>member
-1 MSQNGVTKMSF
+1 MSF
-12 VQLQVISSYS
+12 VQLQVMSSYS
-22 LLQSTVT
+22 LLQSTISI
-29 LEALVLKAKERGYQ
+29 EELVIKAKERGYQ
-43 AIALTDYNIL
+43 AIALTDHNIL
-53 YGIVDFYKMCKKHN
+53 YGLVDFYKMCKKHQ
-67 IKPLLGLTLDVGGII
+67 IKPILGLTLDVGGIV
-82 KTEENH
+82 KSEENH
-88 SILLLAKNAAG
+88 SIILLAKNAKG
-99 YESLLTLSSEKMLL
+99 YENLMILSSKKMLL
-113 AETERL
+113 AENERL
-119 TIDQIKEHSR
+119 TVDQIEQYSQD
-129 NLIAVTPG
+129 LIAITPG
-137 EKGEVEHFLL
+137 ETGEAESFLFKDDA
-147 QNEKKAA
+147 ESAA
-154 AAVVEKWQALFPER
+154 TVIKKWQKTFPKN
-168 QFYLGVQLHQN
+168 QFYIGVQLH
-179 LLPIKDALTELAKE
+179 LKLKSIKNKLNEVSRD
-193 TGTLPVALQ
+193 TGTPTVALQ
-202 DVRYIDATDDFS
+202 DIRYIDADDEFS
-214 TRVLRAINK
+214 TAALRAIDK
-223 GEVLETQHAAVIGEY
+223 GETLSIQNASINGDY
-238 YLPESSQ
+238 FLPESSLVEKQ
-245 AEKRFIDNGLKEA
+245 FKENDLAEE
-258 AQRTNDI
+258 AQRTNAI
-265 ANMIDVEIAL
+265 ADMITSEIVL
-275 NQQLLPKFPLPTEKT
+275 HQQLLPKFPLPTEKST
-290 TTEFLKEQCLVGL
+290 TAFLKEQCLIGL
-303 EKRVSEPDKRYTD
+303 EKRVSEPDKRYID

-361 LVAYLLE
+361 LVAYLLG

-401 NRREDIL
+401 NRREEIL
-408 QYVKNKYGKN
+408 QYVRNKYGKN

-439 RVFGLSPSEASVWSK
+439 RVFGLSPSEANVWSK
-454 AIPSVL
+454 AIPNVL

-466 AFKQSVNL
+466 AFKQSATL
-474 RNLVGKNEKNTLL
+474 RKLVEENEKNTLL

-509 ISDKPLTHY
+509 ISDKPLTQY
-518 VPLQKGGSDILLT
+518 VPLQKGGGEIFLT

-563 IQRETG
+563 VQRETG
-569 ERLNLLNI
+569 KRLNLLNI

-613 TSMEDI
+613 SSMEDI

-643 LLPIEYPHETLSEIL
+643 VLPIVYPHESLSEIL

-667 QEQVMQVAS
+667 QEQVMQVAAR
-676 KMGGYTLGQAD
+676 MGGYTLGQAD

-695 KQKSVIDKERQH
+695 KQKSIIDKERQH

-717 SPEVAI
+717 TPEVAM

-759 PHAFFVA
+759 PNAFFVA
-766 LLNSALNNSAKM
+766 LLNSALNNSTKM

-787 RNIKVLSP
+787 RAIKVLSP
-795 DINASFGGFSLVKGQ
+795 DINASFGGFSLINSQ

-828 MVTNRKNDG
+828 MITNRKNDG
-837 SYKDL
+837 KYKDL
-842 IDFLKRLNKKW
+842 IDFLKRLDKKW

-868 DQFEYSRGTLLAS
+868 DQFEHSRGTLLAS

-886 QSVHMSGNNSGLFEL
+886 QSVQMSGNNIDLFEL
-901 LKPKYEFA
+901 LKPKYESA
-909 SDLTIEEK
+909 PDLTIEEK
-917 LENEEL
+917 LENEEH

-938 SVRPWKQIVYVNELI
+938 SVRPWKQIVYINELTI
-953 IGKTSRVI
+953 EKTSRVL

-1022 EGIPQIIVQQMD
+1022 EGIPQIIVNQMD
-1034 DIELIMSSQTN
+1034 DVEKIAGSQTD

-1059 ETLAA
+1059 ETLE
-1064 IKKIMM
+1064 KMKNVMM
-1070 KSKGNIPVVLYYVQ
+1070 RSKGNIPVVLYYVQ
-1084 TNKKIGLAEESWIND
+1084 SNKKIGLAEESWIND

-1109 LLGKENVVLKI
+1109 LLGKENIVIK
-1120 N
+1120 NN

>member
-1 MSQNGVTKMSF
+1 MSF
-12 VQLQVISSYS
+12 VQLQVMSSYS
-22 LLQSTVT
+22 LLQSTISI
-29 LEALVLKAKERGYQ
+29 EELVIKAKERGYQ
-43 AIALTDYNIL
+43 AIALTDHNIL
-53 YGIVDFYKMCKKHN
+53 YGLVDFYKMCKKHQ
-67 IKPLLGLTLDVGGII
+67 IKPILGLTLDVGGIV
-82 KTEENH
+82 KSEENH
-88 SILLLAKNAAG
+88 SIILLAKNAKG
-99 YESLLTLSSEKMLL
+99 YENLMILSSQKMLL
-113 AETERL
+113 AENERL
-119 TIDQIKEHSR
+119 TVDQIEQYSQD
-129 NLIAVTPG
+129 LIAITPG
-137 EKGEVEHFLL
+137 ETGEAEAFLF
-147 QNEKKAA
+147 QDDPES
-154 AAVVEKWQALFPER
+154 AVTVVKKWQKAFPKN
-168 QFYLGVQLHQN
+168 QFYIGVQLH
-179 LLPIKDALTELAKE
+179 LKLKSIKNKLNEVSRD
-193 TGTLPVALQ
+193 TGTPTVALQ
-202 DVRYIDATDDFS
+202 DIRYIDADDEFS
-214 TRVLRAINK
+214 TAALRAIDK
-223 GEVLETQHAAVIGEY
+223 GETLSIQNASINGDY
-238 YLPESSQ
+238 FLPESSLV
-245 AEKRFIDNGLKEA
+245 EKYFKENDLAEA
-258 AQRTNDI
+258 AQRTNAI
-265 ANMIDVEIAL
+265 ADMITSEIVL
-275 NQQLLPKFPLPTEKT
+275 HQQLLPKFPLPIEKST
-290 TTEFLKEQCLVGL
+290 TAFLKEQCLIGL
-303 EKRVSEPDKRYTD
+303 EKRVSEPDKRYID

-361 LVAYLLE
+361 LVAYLLG

-401 NRREDIL
+401 NRREEIL
-408 QYVKNKYGKN
+408 QYVRNKYGKN

-439 RVFGLSPSEASVWSK
+439 RVFGLSPSEANVWSK

-466 AFKQSVNL
+466 AFKQSATL
-474 RNLVGKNEKNTLL
+474 RKLVGENEKNTLL

-509 ISDKPLTHY
+509 ISDKPLTQY
-518 VPLQKGGSDILLT
+518 VPLQKGGGEIFLT

-563 IQRETG
+563 VQRETG
-569 ERLNLLNI
+569 KRLNLLNI

-613 TSMEDI
+613 SSMEDI

-643 LLPIEYPHETLSEIL
+643 VLPIVYPHESLSEIL

-667 QEQVMQVAS
+667 QEQVMQVAAR
-676 KMGGYTLGQAD
+676 MGGYTLGQAD

-695 KQKSVIDKERQH
+695 KQKSIIDKERQH

-717 SPEVAI
+717 TPEVAM

-759 PHAFFVA
+759 PNAFFVA
-766 LLNSALNNSAKM
+766 LLNSALNNSTKM

-787 RNIKVLSP
+787 RAIKVLSP
-795 DINASFGGFSLVKGQ
+795 DINASFGGFSLINSQ

-828 MVTNRKNDG
+828 MITNRKNDG
-837 SYKDL
+837 KYKDL
-842 IDFLKRLNKKW
+842 IDFLKRLDKKW

-868 DQFEYSRGTLLAS
+868 DQFEHSRGTLLAS

-886 QSVHMSGNNSGLFEL
+886 QSVQMSGNNIDLFEL
-901 LKPKYEFA
+901 LKPKYESA
-909 SDLTIEEK
+909 PDLTIEEK
-917 LENEEL
+917 LENEEH

-938 SVRPWKQIVYVNELI
+938 SVRPWKQIVYINELT
-953 IGKTSRVI
+953 IGKTSRII

-1022 EGIPQIIVQQMD
+1022 EGIPQIIVNQMD
-1034 DIELIMSSQTN
+1034 DVEKIAGSQTD

-1059 ETLAA
+1059 ETLE
-1064 IKKIMM
+1064 KMKNVMM
-1070 KSKGNIPVVLYYVQ
+1070 RSKGNIPVVLYYVQ
-1084 TNKKIGLAEESWIND
+1084 SNKKIGLAEESWIND

-1109 LLGKENVVLKI
+1109 LLGKENIVIK
-1120 N
+1120 NN

>member
-1 MSQNGVTKMSF
+1 MSF
-12 VQLQVISSYS
+12 VQLQVMSSYS
-22 LLQSTVT
+22 LLQSTISI
-29 LEALVLKAKERGYQ
+29 EELVIKAKERGYQ
-43 AIALTDYNIL
+43 AIALTDHNIL
-53 YGIVDFYKMCKKHN
+53 YGLVDFYKMCKKHQ
-67 IKPLLGLTLDVGGII
+67 IKPILGLTLDVGGIV
-82 KTEENH
+82 KSEENH
-88 SILLLAKNAAG
+88 SIILLAKNAKG
-99 YESLLTLSSEKMLL
+99 YENLMILSSKKMLL
-113 AETERL
+113 AENERL
-119 TIDQIKEHSR
+119 TVDQIEQYSQD
-129 NLIAVTPG
+129 LIAITPG
-137 EKGEVEHFLL
+137 ETGEAESFLFKDDA
-147 QNEKKAA
+147 ESAA
-154 AAVVEKWQALFPER
+154 TVIKKWQKTFPKN
-168 QFYLGVQLHQN
+168 QFYIGVQLH
-179 LLPIKDALTELAKE
+179 LKLKSIKNKLNEVSRD
-193 TGTLPVALQ
+193 TGTPTVALQ
-202 DVRYIDATDDFS
+202 DIRYIDADDEFS
-214 TRVLRAINK
+214 TAALRAIDK
-223 GEVLETQHAAVIGEY
+223 GETLSIQNASINGDY
-238 YLPESSQ
+238 FLPESSLVEKQ
-245 AEKRFIDNGLKEA
+245 FKENDLAEE
-258 AQRTNDI
+258 AQRTNAI
-265 ANMIDVEIAL
+265 ADMITSEIVL
-275 NQQLLPKFPLPTEKT
+275 HQQLLPKFPLPTEKST
-290 TTEFLKEQCLVGL
+290 TAFLKEQCLIGL
-303 EKRVSEPDKRYTD
+303 EKRVSEPDKRYID

-361 LVAYLLE
+361 LVAYLLG

-401 NRREDIL
+401 NRREEIL
-408 QYVKNKYGKN
+408 QYVRNKYGKN

-439 RVFGLSPSEASVWSK
+439 RVFGLSPSEANVWSK

-466 AFKQSVNL
+466 AFKQSATL
-474 RNLVGKNEKNTLL
+474 RKLVEENEKNTLL

-509 ISDKPLTHY
+509 ISDKPLTQY
-518 VPLQKGGSDILLT
+518 VPLQKGGGEIFLT

-563 IQRETG
+563 VQRETG
-569 ERLNLLNI
+569 KRLNLLNI

-613 TSMEDI
+613 SSMEDI

-643 LLPIEYPHETLSEIL
+643 VLPIVYPHESLSEIL

-667 QEQVMQVAS
+667 QEQVMQVAAR
-676 KMGGYTLGQAD
+676 MGGYTLGQAD

-695 KQKSVIDKERQH
+695 KQKSIIDKERQH

-717 SPEVAI
+717 TPEVAM

-759 PHAFFVA
+759 PNAFFVA
-766 LLNSALNNSAKM
+766 LLNSALNNSTKM

-787 RNIKVLSP
+787 RAIKVLSP
-795 DINASFGGFSLVKGQ
+795 DINASFGGFSLINSQ

-828 MVTNRKNDG
+828 MITNRKNDG
-837 SYKDL
+837 KYKDL
-842 IDFLKRLNKKW
+842 IDFLKRLDKKW

-868 DQFEYSRGTLLAS
+868 DQFEHSRGTLLAS

-886 QSVHMSGNNSGLFEL
+886 QSVQMSGNNIDLFEL
-901 LKPKYEFA
+901 LKPKYESA
-909 SDLTIEEK
+909 PDLTIEEK
-917 LENEEL
+917 LENEEH

-938 SVRPWKQIVYVNELI
+938 SVRPWKQIVYINELT
-953 IGKTSRVI
+953 IGKTSRII

-1022 EGIPQIIVQQMD
+1022 EGIPQIIVNQMD
-1034 DIELIMSSQTN
+1034 DVEKIAGSQTD

-1059 ETLAA
+1059 ETLE
-1064 IKKIMM
+1064 KMKNVMM
-1070 KSKGNIPVVLYYVQ
+1070 RSKGNIPVVLYYVQ
-1084 TNKKIGLAEESWIND
+1084 SNKKIGLAEESWIND

-1109 LLGKENVVLKI
+1109 LLGKENIVIK
-1120 N
+1120 NN

>member
-1 MSQNGVTKMSF
+1 MSF
-12 VQLQVISSYS
+12 VQLQVMSSYS
-22 LLQSTVT
+22 LLQSTISI
-29 LEALVLKAKERGYQ
+29 EELVIKAKERGYQ
-43 AIALTDYNIL
+43 AIALTDHNIL
-53 YGIVDFYKMCKKHN
+53 YGLVDFYKMCKKHQ
-67 IKPLLGLTLDVGGII
+67 IKPILGLTLDVGGIV
-82 KTEENH
+82 KSEENH
-88 SILLLAKNAAG
+88 SIILLAKNAKG
-99 YESLLTLSSEKMLL
+99 YENLMILSSKKMLL
-113 AETERL
+113 AENERL
-119 TIDQIKEHSR
+119 TVDQIEQYSQD
-129 NLIAVTPG
+129 LIAITPG
-137 EKGEVEHFLL
+137 ETGEAESFLFKDDA
-147 QNEKKAA
+147 ESAA
-154 AAVVEKWQALFPER
+154 TVIKKWQKTFPKN
-168 QFYLGVQLHQN
+168 QFYIGVQLH
-179 LLPIKDALTELAKE
+179 LKLKSIKNKLNEVSRD
-193 TGTLPVALQ
+193 TGTPTVALQ
-202 DVRYIDATDDFS
+202 DIRYIDADDEFS
-214 TRVLRAINK
+214 TAALRAIDK
-223 GEVLETQHAAVIGEY
+223 GETLSIQNASINGDY
-238 YLPESSQ
+238 FLPESSLVEKQ
-245 AEKRFIDNGLKEA
+245 FKENDLAEE
-258 AQRTNDI
+258 AQRTNAI
-265 ANMIDVEIAL
+265 ADMITSEIVL
-275 NQQLLPKFPLPTEKT
+275 HQQLLPKFPLPTEKST
-290 TTEFLKEQCLVGL
+290 TAFLKEQCLIGL
-303 EKRVSEPDKRYTD
+303 EKRVSEPDKRYID

-361 LVAYLLE
+361 LVAYLLG

-401 NRREDIL
+401 NRREEIL
-408 QYVKNKYGKN
+408 QYVRNKYGKN

-439 RVFGLSPSEASVWSK
+439 RVFGLSPSEANVWSK

-466 AFKQSVNL
+466 AFKQSATL
-474 RNLVGKNEKNTLL
+474 RKLVEENEKNTLL

-509 ISDKPLTHY
+509 ISDKPLTQY
-518 VPLQKGGSDILLT
+518 VPLQKGGGEIFLT

-558 NALKL
+558 NALNL
-563 IQRETG
+563 VQRETG
-569 ERLNLLNI
+569 KRLNLLNI

-613 TSMEDI
+613 SSMEDI

-643 LLPIEYPHETLSEIL
+643 VLPIVYPHESLSEIL

-667 QEQVMQVAS
+667 QEQVMQVAAR
-676 KMGGYTLGQAD
+676 MGGYTLGQAD

-695 KQKSVIDKERQH
+695 KQKSIIDKERQH

-717 SPEVAI
+717 TPEVAM

-759 PHAFFVA
+759 PNAFFVA
-766 LLNSALNNSAKM
+766 LLNSALNNSTKM

-787 RNIKVLSP
+787 RAIKVLSP
-795 DINASFGGFSLVKGQ
+795 DINASFGGFSLINSQ

-828 MVTNRKNDG
+828 MITNRKNDG
-837 SYKDL
+837 KYKDL
-842 IDFLKRLNKKW
+842 IDFLKRLDKKW

-868 DQFEYSRGTLLAS
+868 DQFEHSRGTLLAS

-886 QSVHMSGNNSGLFEL
+886 QSVQMSGNNIDLFEL
-901 LKPKYEFA
+901 LKPKYESA
-909 SDLTIEEK
+909 PDLTIEEK
-917 LENEEL
+917 LENEEH

-938 SVRPWKQIVYVNELI
+938 SVRPWKQIVYINELT
-953 IGKTSRVI
+953 IGKTSRVL

-1022 EGIPQIIVQQMD
+1022 EGIPQIIVNQMD
-1034 DIELIMSSQTN
+1034 DVEKIAGSQTD

-1059 ETLAA
+1059 ETLE
-1064 IKKIMM
+1064 KMKNVMM
-1070 KSKGNIPVVLYYVQ
+1070 RSKGNIPVVLYYVQ
-1084 TNKKIGLAEESWIND
+1084 SNKKIGLAEESWIND

-1109 LLGKENVVLKI
+1109 LLGKENIVIK
-1120 N
+1120 NN

>member
-1 MSQNGVTKMSF
+1 MSF
-12 VQLQVISSYS
+12 VQLQVMSSYS
-22 LLQSTVT
+22 LLQSTISI
-29 LEALVLKAKERGYQ
+29 EELVIKAKERGYQ
-43 AIALTDYNIL
+43 AIALTDHNIL
-53 YGIVDFYKMCKKHN
+53 YGLVDFYKMCKKHQ
-67 IKPLLGLTLDVGGII
+67 IKPILGLTLDVGGIV
-82 KTEENH
+82 KSEENH
-88 SILLLAKNAAG
+88 SIILLAKNAKG
-99 YESLLTLSSEKMLL
+99 YENLMILSSKKMLL
-113 AETERL
+113 AENERL
-119 TIDQIKEHSR
+119 TVDQIEQYSQD
-129 NLIAVTPG
+129 LIAITPG
-137 EKGEVEHFLL
+137 ETGEAESFLFKDDA
-147 QNEKKAA
+147 ESAA
-154 AAVVEKWQALFPER
+154 TVIKKWQKTFPKN
-168 QFYLGVQLHQN
+168 QFYIGVQLH
-179 LLPIKDALTELAKE
+179 LKLKSIKNKLNEVSRD
-193 TGTLPVALQ
+193 TGTPTVALQ
-202 DVRYIDATDDFS
+202 DVRYIDADDEFS
-214 TRVLRAINK
+214 TAALRAIDK
-223 GEVLETQHAAVIGEY
+223 GETLSIQNASINGDY
-238 YLPESSQ
+238 FLPESSLVEKQ
-245 AEKRFIDNGLKEA
+245 FKENDLAEE
-258 AQRTNDI
+258 AQRTNAI
-265 ANMIDVEIAL
+265 ADMITSEIVL
-275 NQQLLPKFPLPTEKT
+275 HQQLLPKFPLPTEKST
-290 TTEFLKEQCLVGL
+290 TAFLKEQCLIGL
-303 EKRVSEPDKRYTD
+303 EKRVSEPDKRYID

-361 LVAYLLE
+361 LVAYLLG

-401 NRREDIL
+401 NRREEIL
-408 QYVKNKYGKN
+408 QYVRNKYGKN

-439 RVFGLSPSEASVWSK
+439 RVFGLSPSEANVWSK

-466 AFKQSVNL
+466 AFKQSATL
-474 RNLVGKNEKNTLL
+474 RKLVEENEKNTLL

-509 ISDKPLTHY
+509 ISDKPLTQY
-518 VPLQKGGSDILLT
+518 VPLQKGGGEIFLT

-558 NALKL
+558 NALNL
-563 IQRETG
+563 VQRETG
-569 ERLNLLNI
+569 KRLNLLNI

-613 TSMEDI
+613 SSMEDI

-643 LLPIEYPHETLSEIL
+643 VLPIVYPHESLSEIL

-667 QEQVMQVAS
+667 QEQVMQVAAR
-676 KMGGYTLGQAD
+676 MGGYTLGQAD

-695 KQKSVIDKERQH
+695 KQKSIIDKERQH

-717 SPEVAI
+717 TPEVAM

-759 PHAFFVA
+759 PNAFFVA
-766 LLNSALNNSAKM
+766 LLNSALNNSTKM

-787 RNIKVLSP
+787 RAIKVLSP
-795 DINASFGGFSLVKGQ
+795 DINASFGGFSLINSQ

-828 MVTNRKNDG
+828 MITNRKNDG
-837 SYKDL
+837 KYKDL
-842 IDFLKRLNKKW
+842 IDFLKRLDKKW

-868 DQFEYSRGTLLAS
+868 DQFEHSRGTLLAS

-886 QSVHMSGNNSGLFEL
+886 QSVQMSGNNIDLFEL
-901 LKPKYEFA
+901 LKPKYESA
-909 SDLTIEEK
+909 PDLTIEEK
-917 LENEEL
+917 LENEEH

-938 SVRPWKQIVYVNELI
+938 SVRPWKQIVYINELT
-953 IGKTSRVI
+953 IGKTSRVL

-1022 EGIPQIIVQQMD
+1022 EGIPQIIVNQMD
-1034 DIELIMSSQTN
+1034 DVEKIAGSQTD

-1059 ETLAA
+1059 ETLE
-1064 IKKIMM
+1064 KMKNVMM
-1070 KSKGNIPVVLYYVQ
+1070 RSKGNIPVVLYYVQ
-1084 TNKKIGLAEESWIND
+1084 SNKKIGLAEESWIND

-1109 LLGKENVVLKI
+1109 LLGKENIVIK
-1120 N
+1120 NN

>member
-1 MSQNGVTKMSF
+1 MSF
-12 VQLQVISSYS
+12 VQLQVMSSYS
-22 LLQSTVT
+22 LLQSTISI
-29 LEALVLKAKERGYQ
+29 EELVIKAKERGYQ
-43 AIALTDYNIL
+43 AIALTDHNIL
-53 YGIVDFYKMCKKHN
+53 YGLVDFYKMCKKHQ
-67 IKPLLGLTLDVGGII
+67 IKPILGLTLDVGGIV
-82 KTEENH
+82 KSEENH
-88 SILLLAKNAAG
+88 SIILLAKNTKG
-99 YESLLTLSSEKMLL
+99 YENLMLLSSKKMLL
-113 AETERL
+113 AENERL
-119 TIDQIKEHSR
+119 TVDQIEQYSQD
-129 NLIAVTPG
+129 LIAITPG
-137 EKGEVEHFLL
+137 ETGEAEAFLF
-147 QNEKKAA
+147 QDDTKSATT
-154 AAVVEKWQALFPER
+154 VIEKWQKAFPEN
-168 QFYLGVQLHQN
+168 QFYIGVQLHQK
-179 LLPIKDALTELAKE
+179 LESIKNKLNEVSQN
-193 TGTLPVALQ
+193 TGTPTVALQ
-202 DVRYIDATDDFS
+202 DVRYIDADDEFS
-214 TRVLRAINK
+214 TATLRAIDK
-223 GEVLETQHAAVIGEY
+223 GETLSIQNASINGDY
-238 YLPESSQ
+238 FLPESSVM
-245 AEKRFIDNGLKEA
+245 EKRFKENDLAEA
-258 AQRTNDI
+258 AQRTNAI
-265 ANMIDVEIAL
+265 ADMITSEIVL
-275 NQQLLPKFPLPTEKT
+275 HQQLLPKFPLPTEKT
-290 TTEFLKEQCLVGL
+290 TTAFLKEQCLIGL
-303 EKRVSEPDKRYTD
+303 EKRVSEPDKRYID

-361 LVAYLLE
+361 LVAYLLG

-401 NRREDIL
+401 NRREEIL
-408 QYVKNKYGKN
+408 QYVRNKYGKN

-439 RVFGLSPSEASVWSK
+439 RVFGLSPSEANVWSK

-466 AFKQSVNL
+466 AFKQSANL
-474 RNLVGKNEKNTLL
+474 RKLVGENEKNTLL

-509 ISDKPLTHY
+509 ISDKPLTQY
-518 VPLQKGGSDILLT
+518 VPLQKGGGEILLT

-563 IQRETG
+563 VQRETG
-569 ERLNLLNI
+569 KRLDLLNI

-599 ESAGIKSVLRRLEP
+599 ESAGIKNVLRRLEP
-613 TSMEDI
+613 SSMEDI

-643 LLPIEYPHETLSEIL
+643 VLPIVYPHDTLSEIL

-667 QEQVMQVAS
+667 QEQVMQVAAR
-676 KMGGYTLGQAD
+676 MGGYTLGQAD

-695 KQKSVIDKERQH
+695 KQKSIIDKERQH
-707 FTSGAAKLGY
+707 FTNGAAKLGY
-717 SPEVAI
+717 TPEVAM

-759 PHAFFVA
+759 PNAFFVA
-766 LLNSALNNSAKM
+766 LLNSALNNSTKM

-787 RNIKVLSP
+787 RAIKVLSP
-795 DINASFGGFSLVKGQ
+795 DINASFGGFSLINGQ

-823 DMIDD
+823 DMVDD
-828 MVTNRKNDG
+828 MITNRKNDG
-837 SYKDL
+837 KYKDL
-842 IDFLKRLNKKW
+842 IDFLKRLDKKW
-853 LKPEYIKPLIYVGAF
+853 LKPDYIKPLIYVGAF
-868 DQFEYSRGTLLAS
+868 DQFEYSRGILLAS
-881 IEGII
+881 IDGII
-886 QSVHMSGNNSGLFEL
+886 QSVQMSGNNIDLFEL
-901 LKPKYEFA
+901 LKPKYESA
-909 SDLTIEEK
+909 PDITIEEK
-917 LENEEL
+917 LENEEY

-938 SVRPWKQIVYVNELI
+938 SVRPWKQIVYINELA
-953 IGKTSRVI
+953 IGKTSKVM

-1022 EGIPQIIVQQMD
+1022 EGIPQIIVHQMD
-1034 DIELIMSSQTN
+1034 DVEKIADSQPN

-1059 ETLAA
+1059 ETLEKMKNA
-1064 IKKIMM
+1064 MM
-1070 KSKGNIPVVLYYVQ
+1070 KAKGNIPVVLYYVQ
-1084 TNKKIGLAEESWIND
+1084 SNKKIGLTEESWIND

-1109 LLGKENVVLKI
+1109 LLGKENIVIK
-1120 N
+1120 NN

>member
-1 MSQNGVTKMSF
+1 MSF
-12 VQLQVISSYS
+12 VQLQVMSSYS
-22 LLQSTVT
+22 LLQSTISI
-29 LEALVLKAKERGYQ
+29 EELVIKAKERGYQ
-43 AIALTDYNIL
+43 AIALTDHNIL
-53 YGIVDFYKMCKKHN
+53 YGLVDFYKMCKKHQ
-67 IKPLLGLTLDVGGII
+67 IKPILGLTLDVGGIV
-82 KTEENH
+82 KSEENH
-88 SILLLAKNAAG
+88 SIILLAKNAKG
-99 YESLLTLSSEKMLL
+99 YENLMILSSKKMLL
-113 AETERL
+113 AENERL
-119 TIDQIKEHSR
+119 TVDQIEQYSQD
-129 NLIAVTPG
+129 LIAITPG
-137 EKGEVEHFLL
+137 ETGEAESFLFKDDA
-147 QNEKKAA
+147 ESAA
-154 AAVVEKWQALFPER
+154 TVIKKWQKTFPKN
-168 QFYLGVQLHQN
+168 QFYIGVQLH
-179 LLPIKDALTELAKE
+179 LKLKSIKNKLNEVSRD
-193 TGTLPVALQ
+193 TGTPTVALQ
-202 DVRYIDATDDFS
+202 DIRYIDADDEFS
-214 TRVLRAINK
+214 TAALRAIDK
-223 GEVLETQHAAVIGEY
+223 GETLSIQNASINGDY
-238 YLPESSQ
+238 FLPESSLVEKQ
-245 AEKRFIDNGLKEA
+245 FKENDLAEE
-258 AQRTNDI
+258 AQRTNAI
-265 ANMIDVEIAL
+265 ADMITSEIVL
-275 NQQLLPKFPLPTEKT
+275 HQQLLPKFPLPTEKST
-290 TTEFLKEQCLVGL
+290 TAFLKEQCLIGL
-303 EKRVSEPDKRYTD
+303 EKRVSEPDKRYID

-361 LVAYLLE
+361 LVAYLLG

-401 NRREDIL
+401 NRREEIL
-408 QYVKNKYGKN
+408 QYVRNKYGKN

-439 RVFGLSPSEASVWSK
+439 RVFGLSPSEANVWSK

-466 AFKQSVNL
+466 AFKQSATL
-474 RNLVGKNEKNTLL
+474 RKLVEENEKNTLL

-509 ISDKPLTHY
+509 ISDKPLTQY
-518 VPLQKGGSDILLT
+518 VPLQKGGGEIFLT

-563 IQRETG
+563 VQRETG
-569 ERLNLLNI
+569 KRLNLLNI

-613 TSMEDI
+613 SSMEDI

-643 LLPIEYPHETLSEIL
+643 VLPIVYPHESLSEIL

-667 QEQVMQVAS
+667 QEQVMQVAAR
-676 KMGGYTLGQAD
+676 MGGYTLGQAD

-695 KQKSVIDKERQH
+695 KQKSIIDKERQH

-717 SPEVAI
+717 TPEVAM

-759 PHAFFVA
+759 PNAFFVA
-766 LLNSALNNSAKM
+766 LLNSALNNSTKM

-787 RNIKVLSP
+787 RAIKVLSP
-795 DINASFGGFSLVKGQ
+795 DINASFGGFSLINSQ

-828 MVTNRKNDG
+828 MITNRKNDG
-837 SYKDL
+837 KYKDL
-842 IDFLKRLNKKW
+842 IDFLKRLDKKW

-868 DQFEYSRGTLLAS
+868 DQFEHSRGTLLAS

-886 QSVHMSGNNSGLFEL
+886 QSVQMSGNNIDLFEL
-901 LKPKYEFA
+901 LKPKYESA
-909 SDLTIEEK
+909 PDLTIEEK
-917 LENEEL
+917 LENEEH

-938 SVRPWKQIVYVNELI
+938 SVRPWKQIVYINELT
-953 IGKTSRVI
+953 IGKTSRVL

-1022 EGIPQIIVQQMD
+1022 EGIPQIIVNQMD
-1034 DIELIMSSQTN
+1034 D
-1045 KKCFIRIQEEQNNN
+1045 
-1059 ETLAA
+1059 
-1064 IKKIMM
+1064 
-1070 KSKGNIPVVLYYVQ
+1070 V
-1084 TNKKIGLAEESWIND
+1084 
-1099 TPELIEELEN
+1099 
-1109 LLGKENVVLKI
+1109 
-1120 N
+1120 

>member
-1 MSQNGVTKMSF
+1 MSF
-12 VQLQVISSYS
+12 VQLQVMSSYS
-22 LLQSTVT
+22 LLQSTISI
-29 LEALVLKAKERGYQ
+29 EELVIKAKERGYQ
-43 AIALTDYNIL
+43 AIALTDHNIL
-53 YGIVDFYKMCKKHN
+53 YGLVDFYKMCKKHQ
-67 IKPLLGLTLDVGGII
+67 IKPILGLTLDVGGIV
-82 KTEENH
+82 KSEENH
-88 SILLLAKNAAG
+88 SIILLAKNAKG
-99 YESLLTLSSEKMLL
+99 YENLMILSSKKMLL
-113 AETERL
+113 AENERL
-119 TIDQIKEHSR
+119 TVDQIEQYSQD
-129 NLIAVTPG
+129 LIAITPG
-137 EKGEVEHFLL
+137 ETGEAESFLFKDDA
-147 QNEKKAA
+147 ESAA
-154 AAVVEKWQALFPER
+154 TVIKKWQKTFPKN
-168 QFYLGVQLHQN
+168 QFYIGVQLH
-179 LLPIKDALTELAKE
+179 LKLKSIKNKLNEVSRD
-193 TGTLPVALQ
+193 TGTPTVALQ
-202 DVRYIDATDDFS
+202 DIRYIDADDEFS
-214 TRVLRAINK
+214 TAALRAIDK
-223 GEVLETQHAAVIGEY
+223 GETLSIQNASINGDY
-238 YLPESSQ
+238 FLPESSLVEKQ
-245 AEKRFIDNGLKEA
+245 FKENDLAEE
-258 AQRTNDI
+258 AQRTNAI
-265 ANMIDVEIAL
+265 ADMITSEIVL
-275 NQQLLPKFPLPTEKT
+275 HQQLLPKFPLPTEKST
-290 TTEFLKEQCLVGL
+290 TAFLKEQCLIGL
-303 EKRVSEPDKRYTD
+303 EKRVSEPDKRYID

-361 LVAYLLE
+361 LVAYLLG

-401 NRREDIL
+401 NRREEIL
-408 QYVKNKYGKN
+408 QYVRNKYGKN

-439 RVFGLSPSEASVWSK
+439 RVFGLSPSEANVWSK

-466 AFKQSVNL
+466 AFKQSATL
-474 RNLVGKNEKNTLL
+474 RKLVEENEKNTLL

-509 ISDKPLTHY
+509 ISDKPLTQY
-518 VPLQKGGSDILLT
+518 VPLQKGGGEIFLT

-563 IQRETG
+563 VQRETG
-569 ERLNLLNI
+569 KRLNLLNI

-613 TSMEDI
+613 SSMEDI

-643 LLPIEYPHETLSEIL
+643 VLPIVYPHESLSEIL
-658 SVTYGVMVY
+658 SVTYGVMAY
-667 QEQVMQVAS
+667 QEQVMQVAAR
-676 KMGGYTLGQAD
+676 MGGYTLGQAD

-695 KQKSVIDKERQH
+695 KQKSIIDKERQH

-717 SPEVAI
+717 TPEVAM

-759 PHAFFVA
+759 PNAFFVA
-766 LLNSALNNSAKM
+766 LLNSALNNSTKM

-787 RNIKVLSP
+787 RAIKVLSP
-795 DINASFGGFSLVKGQ
+795 DINASFGGFSLINSQ

-828 MVTNRKNDG
+828 MITNRKNDG
-837 SYKDL
+837 KYKDL
-842 IDFLKRLNKKW
+842 IDFLKRLDKKW

-868 DQFEYSRGTLLAS
+868 DQFEHSRGTLLAS

-886 QSVHMSGNNSGLFEL
+886 QSVQMSGNNIDLFEL
-901 LKPKYEFA
+901 LKPKYESA
-909 SDLTIEEK
+909 PDLTIEEK
-917 LENEEL
+917 LENEEN

-938 SVRPWKQIVYVNELI
+938 SVRPWKQIVYINELT
-953 IGKTSRVI
+953 IGKTSRVL

-1022 EGIPQIIVQQMD
+1022 EGIPQIIVNQMD
-1034 DIELIMSSQTN
+1034 DVEKITGSQTD

-1059 ETLAA
+1059 ETLE
-1064 IKKIMM
+1064 KMKNVMM
-1070 KSKGNIPVVLYYVQ
+1070 RSKGNIPVVLYYVQ
-1084 TNKKIGLAEESWIND
+1084 SNKKIGLAEESWIND

-1109 LLGKENVVLKI
+1109 LLGKENIVIK
-1120 N
+1120 NN